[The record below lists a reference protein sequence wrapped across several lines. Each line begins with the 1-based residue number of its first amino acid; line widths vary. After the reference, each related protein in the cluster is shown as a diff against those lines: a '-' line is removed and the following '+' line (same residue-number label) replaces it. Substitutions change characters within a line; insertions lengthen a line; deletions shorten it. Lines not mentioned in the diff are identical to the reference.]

1 MKYKLLRFSLLS
13 MLLMLFGGSVFA
25 ATTWIKTDPSALK
38 SGDVVAI
45 VDLTSGRAMAN
56 TGGTGSAPSATEVS
70 ISSDKESVSS
80 ITDALQWVVTV
91 SSGSYQFGVT
101 GTDNYLYCTN
111 TNNGVRVGTNENNTF
126 QMKKADANS
135 EEDFLF
141 NTATSRYVGVYNNQD
156 FRCYPTVNNNIKN
169 SVTAFYKKTEDAS
182 DTRVATT
189 VTLAGGYATSGA
201 VGSTLD
207 LPTSTVNAGETAI
220 DGATVTWTSSDESVA
235 TISGST
241 ISLLKAGTTTIK
253 AEFTG
258 DETNYLGSNASY
270 SLSVYSAYSSLQ
282 ALQEAVT
289 PTSTPVQITFNNVQ
303 VTAVKG
309 SNAYLA
315 DTDGYGALVFTSG
328 HGLNAGQILNGT
340 IKANFMLYRGATEIT
355 DFDASSLTITEGSL
369 TPTEKAI
376 DAITAANQSTL
387 VTLKNVTYD
396 ATAKTFSDGN
406 NTITYYDNFSASPTL
421 EDGKVYDVTG
431 IIVLFNT
438 TIEICPRAAEDVVE
452 TTTEVTSFRDIKAD
466 LTQLQALATES
477 NVYISVAEDGTI
489 SQTDDAENAAATLK
503 GKWHGTSYGW
513 SDFTASVSVE
523 GTVKITYATHDY
535 GNDITVTNAEGT
547 EVAKLNTVGAK
558 WSSNHDNVVSAY
570 YRVNE
575 PTTLHFSNA
584 KYNPYF
590 AVEAIDPADIP
601 AEVTSYYITFSA
613 GDAEGVAPADIEVE
627 DGNTVK
633 LPKNYTLY
641 KEGSTLTGWTD
652 GSNTYAAGETVTPT
666 GDLTLTPVFT
676 ANTVSLADRTEAVT
690 VNWNLEPQ
698 AGVTAIKLEGK
709 TGFRVA
715 QASVNGNI
723 IDVKMDIDATSGK
736 LNNDGRSSWC
746 QANKGTKFTLPSCKG
761 ATVAMKGYSAF
772 GADGKTATTIDGQ
785 SEYTSSTDLSYEI
798 ASKNETVEVVLGDDC
813 GYLSYIKI
821 VLPVVESEVKER
833 AIIDTDFQ
841 DWTKSSTQSIIS
853 TNFSNEEITFTYVNT
868 SVDPEATNEGKF
880 PTSTDAAYKGYIL
893 ADKKEATVTTSV
905 FKNITKVRYRHGAT
919 GSNRGWG
926 LKIKVGDGEWQIIS
940 DATTGSTAWVE
951 KDINANNV
959 QLQWYNLN
967 TGQNAYMFELE
978 VYANVEISAEQV
990 TLTTTVSPENAGTVS
1005 VYPNSSEYD
1014 KDTEVKL
1021 TATDNF
1027 GYNFKQWTKDGE
1039 VLGTEPVLNYI
1050 IAETGTITAEF
1061 ETAQTYELKLDVEGT
1076 NSYMVAINPEPT
1088 IVDGK
1093 KMYEEGTTVT
1103 LTASSYENLV
1113 TFNNWSDGQTSSEIT
1128 LTMTED
1134 KDITALYSEADII
1147 AGWDFFTSGGNG
1159 RVADFASEENTAA
1172 ALSLVNTESGET
1184 SAWLD
1189 KSTEAAGG
1197 YESMKGAAVNWRQGS
1212 TEGDVG
1218 NWHWQ
1223 TKVNA
1228 EAFSDINI
1236 QFDMLYNFNAYQ
1248 TYNVEYSLD
1257 GENWETVG
1265 SITMTGPKAVASF
1278 NKSLPAD
1285 ANNQPVLYI
1294 RMIADK
1300 NSKIDG
1306 SSSKNDGNALAMFF
1320 ITGSPKLIDDG
1331 QAPVLVSTVP
1341 VDGATG
1347 VSASGKI
1354 VLTFDESVKLAD
1366 GVVAYINNSYI
1377 KSNTQNPTKGIVNG
1391 KTITFEYKDFEYD
1404 TPYNFILAG
1413 KSVADL
1419 TDNYITEAIT
1429 LSFTT
1434 MARPTVEKA
1443 LYDFVVPD
1451 DGTLKAAIDAANNRA
1466 DKSTR
1471 YRIFVKKGEYKMPTG
1486 ANKHYK
1492 HTNNDGSVTY
1502 WEGDLPDPIT
1512 YVKAANISL
1521 IGEDRDAT
1529 IVTQDISNDEDML
1542 FDGQFGKAHKYEEIK
1557 NSAVLQL
1564 EGSAT
1569 GIYFQDITIKSGIND
1584 ALGRNLAVYDKSS
1597 KNIYKNTLLY
1607 GYQDTWNSDNNRGLY
1622 YFEDGQ
1628 VRGRTDYLCGK
1639 GDAYFNG
1646 VELLQVKGGYAA
1658 VPSTPA
1664 NVGWVFNGCTISASG
1679 SDVNGNYTLGRP
1691 WGQGTPVAV
1700 FIDTKMNV
1708 LPSPI
1713 GWNEMSNGWPKRFA
1727 EYNSMTASGSAVDLS
1742 GRKTTFGDGH
1752 PNNPVLTAEE
1762 AAQYRDMNNM
1772 FGDWNPKLQTEQSPV
1787 PTNVKIDGTTLTWD
1801 DSNYVF
1807 CWAICKDGNV
1817 VGFATEPS
1825 YTISGEGTW
1834 TVRAANEMGGLSE
1847 ASAKAS
1853 DASGI
1858 LQIEKANENTRSD
1871 YFNTAG
1877 QRVSNSFKGIVII
1890 NGKKYVK

>member
-1 MKYKLLRFSLLS
+1 MKKNLLRFSLLGILI
-13 MLLMLFGGSVFA
+13 MLCGNVFA
-25 ATTWIKTDPSALK
+25 EFKDFE
-38 SGDVVAI
+38 VI
-45 VDLTSGRAMAN
+45 VNNQTGTVLTSEEQVQ
-56 TGGTGSAPSATEVS
+56 GT
-70 ISSDKESVSS
+70 SVE
-80 ITDALQWVVTV
+80 
-91 SSGSYQFGVT
+91 FGVAVASD
-101 GTDNYLYCTN
+101 GTLS
-111 TNNGVRVGTNENNTF
+111 RVAAG
-126 QMKKADANS
+126 
-135 EEDFLF
+135 
-141 NTATSRYVGVYNNQD
+141 
-156 FRCYPTVNNNIKN
+156 
-169 SVTAFYKKTEDAS
+169 DAS
-182 DTRVATT
+182 
-189 VTLAGGYATSGA
+189 
-201 VGSTLD
+201 
-207 LPTSTVNAGETAI
+207 
-220 DGATVTWTSSDESVA
+220 SVA
-235 TISGST
+235 TISGNYHSDHGLTGMKVVVPVDGNVT
-241 ISLLKAGTTTIK
+241 IIVGQCTYSGSEIKVTNSAGTTVVSKTPVKACWKNDPNNVTELTYAGEATTLTISGMDYCPFIAVK
-253 AEFTG
+253 AL
-258 DETNYLGSNASY
+258 DVVIKKYAVSYLLGSETAQGI
-270 SLSVYSAYSSLQ
+270 L
-282 ALQEAVT
+282 
-289 PTSTPVQITFNNVQ
+289 PTS
-303 VTAVKG
+303 
-309 SNAYLA
+309 S
-315 DTDGYGALVFTSG
+315 
-328 HGLNAGQILNGT
+328 
-340 IKANFMLYRGATEIT
+340 EI
-355 DFDASSLTITEGSL
+355 
-369 TPTEKAI
+369 
-376 DAITAANQSTL
+376 
-387 VTLKNVTYD
+387 
-396 ATAKTFSDGN
+396 
-406 NTITYYDNFSASPTL
+406 
-421 EDGKVYDVTG
+421 
-431 IIVLFNT
+431 
-438 TIEICPRAAEDVVE
+438 
-452 TTTEVTSFRDIKAD
+452 
-466 LTQLQALATES
+466 
-477 NVYISVAEDGTI
+477 
-489 SQTDDAENAAATLK
+489 
-503 GKWHGTSYGW
+503 
-513 SDFTASVSVE
+513 VE
-523 GTVKITYATHDY
+523 GESIT
-535 GNDITVTNAEGT
+535 
-547 EVAKLNTVGAK
+547 
-558 WSSNHDNVVSAY
+558 
-570 YRVNE
+570 
-575 PTTLHFSNA
+575 
-584 KYNPYF
+584 
-590 AVEAIDPADIP
+590 IP
-601 AEVTSYYITFSA
+601 A
-613 GDAEGVAPADIEVE
+613 
-627 DGNTVK
+627 
-633 LPKNYTLY
+633 NYTLY

-652 GSNTYAAGETVTPT
+652 GSKTYAAGETVTPT

-690 VNWNLEPQ
+690 INWNLEPQ
-698 AGVTAIKLEGK
+698 AGVPAINMEGK

-715 QASVNGNI
+715 QATVNGNI
-723 IDVKMDIDATSGK
+723 IDVNLDIDATSGK

-746 QANKGTKFTLPSCKG
+746 QANKGTKFILPSCKG

-785 SEYTSSTDLSYEI
+785 SEYTSSTDLGYEI

-813 GYLSYIKI
+813 GYLSYIQI
-821 VLPVVESEVKER
+821 VLPVVESAGGESYNNKEV
-833 AIIDTDFQ
+833 AIEWPMDEPSKYSKSTVTEEGAFSTVDVALGNVKLEDQNHSANATGTSTVSPGVTFTQMLPSNSGTDYVSWIAKPAAGLTFTP
-841 DWTKSSTQSIIS
+841 TKITAYIVRFGTDAQSSIIIS
-853 TNFSNEEITFTYVNT
+853 AKAGDGGEEKLGTFTAPRNNKTQADDKFGANADYAVNGFVEINLSKEQQTALT
-868 SVDPEATNEGKF
+868 SGEALTIMSTVSASTSKAGGVAMVTVTGYINGTKESVEMYTLTATAAPAEGGSINIYPNAEEYEAGSEVQLTATPEFGYHFVNWTDANGAEV
-880 PTSTDAAYKGYIL
+880 STDAKFKY
-893 ADKKEATVTTSV
+893 TV
-905 FKNITKVRYRHGAT
+905 
-919 GSNRGWG
+919 
-926 LKIKVGDGEWQIIS
+926 
-940 DATTGSTAWVE
+940 
-951 KDINANNV
+951 NAP
-959 QLQWYNLN
+959 
-967 TGQNAYMFELE
+967 
-978 VYANVEISAEQV
+978 AE
-990 TLTTTVSPENAGTVS
+990 
-1005 VYPNSSEYD
+1005 
-1014 KDTEVKL
+1014 L
-1021 TATDNF
+1021 TANF
-1027 GYNFKQWTKDGE
+1027 QKVN
-1039 VLGTEPVLNYI
+1039 
-1050 IAETGTITAEF
+1050 
-1061 ETAQTYELKLDVEGT
+1061 TYELKYTVEGS
-1076 NSYMVAINPEPT
+1076 NNYLVQPSPAPT

-1128 LTMTED
+1128 LAMTED
-1134 KDITALYSEADII
+1134 KDITAVYSESDII

-1228 EAFSDINI
+1228 EAFSDINV

-1257 GENWETVG
+1257 GVNWETVG

-1278 NKSLPAD
+1278 NNSLPAD

-1354 VLTFDESVKLAD
+1354 VLTFDESVKLND

-1377 KSNTQNPTKGIVNG
+1377 KSNTQNPTKGNVNG

-1413 KSVADL
+1413 KSVSDL

-1429 LSFTT
+1429 VSFTT

-1451 DGTLKAAIDAANNRA
+1451 NGTLKEAIDAANNRA

-1529 IVTQDISNDEDML
+1529 IVTQDISNGDDML

-1569 GIYFQDITIKSGIND
+1569 GIYFQDITIKSGIKD

-1607 GYQDTWNSDNNRGLY
+1607 GYQDTWTSDNNQGLY

-1646 VELLQVKGGYAA
+1646 VELLQVAGGYAA

-1664 NVGWVFNGCTISASG
+1664 KVGWVFNGCTISASG
-1679 SDVNGNYTLGRP
+1679 TGVNGNYTLGRP
-1691 WGQGTPVAV
+1691 WGKGTPVAI

-1708 LPSPI
+1708 LPSAI
-1713 GWNEMSNGWPKRFA
+1713 GWNEMSNGWPNRFA
-1727 EYNSMTASGSAVDLS
+1727 EYNSMTDNGSIVDLS

-1752 PNNPVLTAEE
+1752 ANNPVLTAEE

-1772 FGDWNPKLQTEQSPV
+1772 FGDWNPTLQTEQAPV

-1825 YTISGEGTW
+1825 YTISGEGSW

-1847 ASAKAS
+1847 ASAEAS

-1858 LQIEKANENTRSD
+1858 LQVGKTNEKTTNE
-1871 YFNTAG
+1871 YFNIAG
-1877 QRVSNSFKGIVII
+1877 QRVSQATKGIFIV
-1890 NGKKYVK
+1890 NGKKVIK

>member
-1 MKYKLLRFSLLS
+1 MKKNFLRFSLLGILI
-13 MLLMLFGGSVFA
+13 MLCGNVFA
-25 ATTWIKTDPSALK
+25 EFKDFE
-38 SGDVVAI
+38 VI
-45 VDLTSGRAMAN
+45 VNNQTGTVLTSEEQVQ
-56 TGGTGSAPSATEVS
+56 GT
-70 ISSDKESVSS
+70 SVE
-80 ITDALQWVVTV
+80 
-91 SSGSYQFGVT
+91 FGVAVASD
-101 GTDNYLYCTN
+101 GTLS
-111 TNNGVRVGTNENNTF
+111 RVAAG
-126 QMKKADANS
+126 
-135 EEDFLF
+135 
-141 NTATSRYVGVYNNQD
+141 
-156 FRCYPTVNNNIKN
+156 
-169 SVTAFYKKTEDAS
+169 DAS
-182 DTRVATT
+182 
-189 VTLAGGYATSGA
+189 
-201 VGSTLD
+201 
-207 LPTSTVNAGETAI
+207 
-220 DGATVTWTSSDESVA
+220 SVA
-235 TISGST
+235 TISGNYHSDHGLTGMKVVVPVEGNVTIIVGQCTYSGNEIKVTNSAGSLVASKTPAKACWKNDHNNVTELTYAGEATTLT
-241 ISLLKAGTTTIK
+241 ISGMGYCPFIAVKALDVVIK
-253 AEFTG
+253 KYAV
-258 DETNYLGSNASY
+258 SY
-270 SLSVYSAYSSLQ
+270 SLGSETAQGIL
-282 ALQEAVT
+282 
-289 PTSTPVQITFNNVQ
+289 PTS
-303 VTAVKG
+303 
-309 SNAYLA
+309 S
-315 DTDGYGALVFTSG
+315 
-328 HGLNAGQILNGT
+328 
-340 IKANFMLYRGATEIT
+340 EI
-355 DFDASSLTITEGSL
+355 
-369 TPTEKAI
+369 
-376 DAITAANQSTL
+376 
-387 VTLKNVTYD
+387 
-396 ATAKTFSDGN
+396 
-406 NTITYYDNFSASPTL
+406 
-421 EDGKVYDVTG
+421 
-431 IIVLFNT
+431 
-438 TIEICPRAAEDVVE
+438 
-452 TTTEVTSFRDIKAD
+452 
-466 LTQLQALATES
+466 
-477 NVYISVAEDGTI
+477 
-489 SQTDDAENAAATLK
+489 
-503 GKWHGTSYGW
+503 
-513 SDFTASVSVE
+513 VE
-523 GTVKITYATHDY
+523 GESIT
-535 GNDITVTNAEGT
+535 
-547 EVAKLNTVGAK
+547 
-558 WSSNHDNVVSAY
+558 
-570 YRVNE
+570 
-575 PTTLHFSNA
+575 
-584 KYNPYF
+584 
-590 AVEAIDPADIP
+590 IP
-601 AEVTSYYITFSA
+601 A
-613 GDAEGVAPADIEVE
+613 
-627 DGNTVK
+627 
-633 LPKNYTLY
+633 NYTLY

-652 GSNTYAAGETVTPT
+652 GSKTYAAGETVTPT

-690 VNWNLEPQ
+690 INWNLEPQ
-698 AGVTAIKLEGK
+698 AGVPAINMEGK

-715 QASVNGNI
+715 QATVNGNI
-723 IDVKMDIDATSGK
+723 IDVNLDIDATSGK

-746 QANKGTKFTLPSCKG
+746 QANKGTKFILPSCKG

-813 GYLSYIKI
+813 GYLSYIQI
-821 VLPVVESEVKER
+821 VLPVVESAGGESYNNKEV
-833 AIIDTDFQ
+833 AIEWPMDEPSKYSKSTVTEEGAFSTVDVALGNVKLEDQNHSANATGTSTVSPGVTFTQMLPSNSGTDYVSWIAKPAAGLTFTP
-841 DWTKSSTQSIIS
+841 TKITAYIVRFGTDAQSSIIIS
-853 TNFSNEEITFTYVNT
+853 
-868 SVDPEATNEGKF
+868 A
-880 PTSTDAAYKGYIL
+880 
-893 ADKKEATVTTSV
+893 
-905 FKNITKVRYRHGAT
+905 
-919 GSNRGWG
+919 
-926 LKIKVGDGEWQIIS
+926 KVGDGGEEKLG
-940 DATTGSTAWVE
+940 TFTAPRNN
-951 KDINANNV
+951 KTQADDKFGANAD
-959 QLQWYNLN
+959 
-967 TGQNAYMFELE
+967 
-978 VYANVEISAEQV
+978 YAVNGFVEINLSKEQQ
-990 TLTTTVSPENAGTVS
+990 TALTSGEALTIMSTVSASTSKAGGVAMVTVTGYINGTKES
-1005 VYPNSSEYD
+1005 VEMY
-1014 KDTEVKL
+1014 TL
-1021 TATDNF
+1021 TATAAPAEGGSINIYPNADEYEAGSEVQLTATPEF
-1027 GYNFKQWTKDGE
+1027 GYHFVNWTDANGAEVSTDAKFKCTVNAPAELTANFQK
-1039 VLGTEPVLNYI
+1039 VN
-1050 IAETGTITAEF
+1050 
-1061 ETAQTYELKLDVEGT
+1061 TYELKYTVEGS
-1076 NSYMVAINPEPT
+1076 NNYLVQPSPAPT

-1128 LTMTED
+1128 LAMTED
-1134 KDITALYSEADII
+1134 KDITAVYSESDII

-1228 EAFSDINI
+1228 EAFSDINV

-1257 GENWETVG
+1257 GENWKTVG

-1354 VLTFDESVKLAD
+1354 VLTFDESVKLND
-1366 GVVAYINNSYI
+1366 GVVAYINNIYV

-1492 HTNNDGSVTY
+1492 HTNNDGYVY

-1529 IVTQDISNDEDML
+1529 IVTQDISNGDDML

-1569 GIYFQDITIKSGIND
+1569 GIYFQDITIKSGIKD

-1607 GYQDTWNSDNNRGLY
+1607 GYQDTWTSDNNQGLY

-1646 VELLQVKGGYAA
+1646 VELLQVAGGYAA

-1664 NVGWVFNGCTISASG
+1664 KVGWVFNGCTISASG
-1679 SDVNGNYTLGRP
+1679 TGVNGNYTLGRP
-1691 WGQGTPVAV
+1691 WGKGTPVAI

-1708 LPSPI
+1708 LPSAI
-1713 GWNEMSNGWPKRFA
+1713 GWNEMSNGWPNRFA
-1727 EYNSMTASGSAVDLS
+1727 EYNSMTDNGSIVDLS

-1752 PNNPVLTAEE
+1752 ANNPVLTAEE

-1772 FGDWNPKLQTEQSPV
+1772 FGDWNPTLQTEQAPV

-1825 YTISGEGTW
+1825 YTISGEGSW

-1847 ASAKAS
+1847 ASAEAS

-1858 LQIEKANENTRSD
+1858 LQVGKTNEKTTNE
-1871 YFNTAG
+1871 YFNIAG
-1877 QRVSNSFKGIVII
+1877 QRVSQATKGIFIV
-1890 NGKKYVK
+1890 NGKKVIK

>member
-1 MKYKLLRFSLLS
+1 MKYKLLRLSLLS
-13 MLLMLFGGSVFA
+13 MLMMLYGNVFA
-25 ATTWIKTDPSALK
+25 EFRDFEVIVNNQEGTMLTSNELVQGTSVEFGVSVASDGTVSRVA
-38 SGDVVAI
+38 SGD
-45 VDLTSGRAMAN
+45 
-56 TGGTGSAPSATEVS
+56 
-70 ISSDKESVSS
+70 
-80 ITDALQWVVTV
+80 
-91 SSGSYQFGVT
+91 
-101 GTDNYLYCTN
+101 
-111 TNNGVRVGTNENNTF
+111 
-126 QMKKADANS
+126 
-135 EEDFLF
+135 
-141 NTATSRYVGVYNNQD
+141 
-156 FRCYPTVNNNIKN
+156 
-169 SVTAFYKKTEDAS
+169 AS
-182 DTRVATT
+182 
-189 VTLAGGYATSGA
+189 
-201 VGSTLD
+201 
-207 LPTSTVNAGETAI
+207 
-220 DGATVTWTSSDESVA
+220 SVA
-235 TISGST
+235 TISGNYHSDHGLTGMKVVVPVEGNVSILVGQCTYSGNEIKVTNSAGETVVSKTPATVCWKNDHNNVTELTYAGEATTLT
-241 ISLLKAGTTTIK
+241 ISGMGYCPYIAVKALNEVIK
-253 AEFTG
+253 KYAV
-258 DETNYLGSNASY
+258 SY
-270 SLSVYSAYSSLQ
+270 SLGSETAQGTL
-282 ALQEAVT
+282 
-289 PTSTPVQITFNNVQ
+289 PTGGEIVDGESIT
-303 VTAVKG
+303 
-309 SNAYLA
+309 
-315 DTDGYGALVFTSG
+315 
-328 HGLNAGQILNGT
+328 IP
-340 IKANFMLYRGATEIT
+340 ANF
-355 DFDASSLTITEGSL
+355 
-369 TPTEKAI
+369 
-376 DAITAANQSTL
+376 
-387 VTLKNVTYD
+387 
-396 ATAKTFSDGN
+396 
-406 NTITYYDNFSASPTL
+406 
-421 EDGKVYDVTG
+421 
-431 IIVLFNT
+431 
-438 TIEICPRAAEDVVE
+438 
-452 TTTEVTSFRDIKAD
+452 
-466 LTQLQALATES
+466 
-477 NVYISVAEDGTI
+477 
-489 SQTDDAENAAATLK
+489 
-503 GKWHGTSYGW
+503 
-513 SDFTASVSVE
+513 
-523 GTVKITYATHDY
+523 
-535 GNDITVTNAEGT
+535 
-547 EVAKLNTVGAK
+547 
-558 WSSNHDNVVSAY
+558 
-570 YRVNE
+570 
-575 PTTLHFSNA
+575 
-584 KYNPYF
+584 
-590 AVEAIDPADIP
+590 
-601 AEVTSYYITFSA
+601 
-613 GDAEGVAPADIEVE
+613 
-627 DGNTVK
+627 
-633 LPKNYTLY
+633 TLY
-641 KEGSTLTGWTD
+641 KEGYTLTGWTD
-652 GSNTYAAGETVTPT
+652 GSKTYTAGETVTPK
-666 GDLTLTPVFT
+666 GDLALTPVFT
-676 ANTVSLADRTEAVT
+676 ANTVNLADRTAEVT
-690 VNWNLEPQ
+690 LKWDFQRKNGAPTIQWQNVADLVW
-698 AGVTAIKLEGK
+698 
-709 TGFRVA
+709 VA
-715 QASVNGNI
+715 QAEVNGKT
-723 IDVKMDIDATSGK
+723 IDVALPFSTNPGK
-736 LNNDGRSSWC
+736 FNNTGWTDWC
-746 QANKGTKFTLPSCKG
+746 QLNQGTTFQVPSCKG
-761 ATVAMKGYSAF
+761 ATISIEAF
-772 GADGKTATTIDGQ
+772 NALGEGDGKTYLTIDGQ
-785 SEYTSSTDLSYEI
+785 SDYTTGKTVSYTI
-798 ASKNETVEVVLGDDC
+798 ASSAEAVDVVIGNEG
-813 GYLSYIKI
+813 SYYRYIQV
-821 VLPVVESEVKER
+821 VLPVVESAGGESFNNADGLIEWPFESHETINTYTATPES
-833 AIIDTDFQ
+833 AISLASFEILGDLSQ
-841 DWTKSSTQSIIS
+841 SSKV
-853 TNFSNEEITFTYVNT
+853 SNPLGTGTRSADPDNGMKFLTFTGESNMKLHWFVKPAAGVTFTPTQVKMYIQRFGTNKQDGVTISAAAGENGTETPLGTFTARRANWTDAQEETQWGKKLDNLVN
-868 SVDPEATNEGKF
+868 EAVIELTEAQQQAFASGEGFHLYAVTGLGNEKAGGFADIRIYGKF
-880 PTSTDAAYKGYIL
+880 DGTA
-893 ADKKEATVTTSV
+893 EA
-905 FKNITKVRYRHGAT
+905 
-919 GSNRGWG
+919 
-926 LKIKVGDGEWQIIS
+926 
-940 DATTGSTAWVE
+940 VE
-951 KDINANNV
+951 MCA
-959 QLQWYNLN
+959 
-967 TGQNAYMFELE
+967 
-978 VYANVEISAEQV
+978 
-990 TLTTTVSPENAGTVS
+990 
-1005 VYPNSSEYD
+1005 
-1014 KDTEVKL
+1014 L
-1021 TATDNF
+1021 TATATEGGNVTKYPNADEYEKGSEVQLTATPEF
-1027 GYNFKQWTKDGE
+1027 GYHFVNWTDANGAEVSTEAKFKYAVDAAAELTANFQK
-1039 VLGTEPVLNYI
+1039 VN
-1050 IAETGTITAEF
+1050 
-1061 ETAQTYELKLDVEGT
+1061 TYELKYTVEGS
-1076 NSYMVAINPEPT
+1076 NDYMVQPSPAPT
-1088 IVDGK
+1088 MVDGK

-1103 LTASSYENLV
+1103 LTASSYEGLV
-1113 TFNNWSDGQTSSEIT
+1113 TFNNWSDGQTGSEIT

-1134 KDITALYSEADII
+1134 KDITAVYSESDII
-1147 AGWDFFTSGGNG
+1147 AGWDFFISGGNG

-1184 SAWLD
+1184 SGWLD

-1228 EAFSDINI
+1228 EAYSDINV

-1257 GENWETVG
+1257 GENWKSVG
-1265 SITMTGPKAVASF
+1265 SITMTGSKSVASF
-1278 NKSLPAD
+1278 NQPLPAA
-1285 ANNQPVLYI
+1285 ANNQPTLYI

-1320 ITGSPKLIDDG
+1320 ITGTPKLIDDG
-1331 QAPVLVSTVP
+1331 KAPVLVSTIP
-1341 VDGATG
+1341 VEGATD

-1354 VLTFDESVKLAD
+1354 LLTFDERVKLAD

-1471 YRIFVKKGEYKMPTG
+1471 YRIFVKKGEYIMPTG

-1557 NSAVLQL
+1557 NSAVLQI

-1607 GYQDTWNSDNNRGLY
+1607 GYQDTWTSDNNRGLY

-1727 EYNSMTASGSAVDLS
+1727 EYNSMTASGSIVDLS

-1752 PNNPVLTAEE
+1752 ANKPVLTAEE
-1762 AAQYRDMNNM
+1762 AAQYRDMNIM
-1772 FGDWNPKLQTEQSPV
+1772 FGDWNPKLQTEQAPV

-1801 DSNYVF
+1801 NSNYVF

-1817 VGFATEPS
+1817 VGFTTEPS

-1847 ASAKAS
+1847 ASAEAS

-1858 LQIEKANENTRSD
+1858 LLIEKANENTRSD
-1871 YFNTAG
+1871 YFNIAG
-1877 QRVSNSFKGIVII
+1877 QRVNNSFKGIVIT

>member
-1 MKYKLLRFSLLS
+1 MRKDLLRFSLLS
-13 MLLMLFGGSVFA
+13 MLMMLCGNVFA
-25 ATTWIKTDPSALK
+25 EFKDFE
-38 SGDVVAI
+38 VI
-45 VDLTSGRAMAN
+45 VNNQEGTMLTSN
-56 TGGTGSAPSATEVS
+56 ELVQGTGVEFGVS
-70 ISSDKESVSS
+70 VASDG
-80 ITDALQWVVTV
+80 TV
-91 SSGSYQFGVT
+91 S
-101 GTDNYLYCTN
+101 
-111 TNNGVRVGTNENNTF
+111 
-126 QMKKADANS
+126 
-135 EEDFLF
+135 
-141 NTATSRYVGVYNNQD
+141 
-156 FRCYPTVNNNIKN
+156 
-169 SVTAFYKKTEDAS
+169 
-182 DTRVATT
+182 RVA
-189 VTLAGGYATSGA
+189 AGDDS
-201 VGSTLD
+201 
-207 LPTSTVNAGETAI
+207 
-220 DGATVTWTSSDESVA
+220 SVA
-235 TISGST
+235 TISGNYHSDHGLTGMKVVVPVEGNVSILVGQCTFSESEIKVTNSAGETVASKTPAKACWKNDHNNVTELTYAGEATTLT
-241 ISLLKAGTTTIK
+241 ISGMGYCPFIAVKALNEVIK
-253 AEFTG
+253 KYAV
-258 DETNYLGSNASY
+258 SY
-270 SLSVYSAYSSLQ
+270 SLGSETAQGIL
-282 ALQEAVT
+282 
-289 PTSTPVQITFNNVQ
+289 PTGGEIVDGESIT
-303 VTAVKG
+303 
-309 SNAYLA
+309 
-315 DTDGYGALVFTSG
+315 
-328 HGLNAGQILNGT
+328 IP
-340 IKANFMLYRGATEIT
+340 ANF
-355 DFDASSLTITEGSL
+355 
-369 TPTEKAI
+369 
-376 DAITAANQSTL
+376 
-387 VTLKNVTYD
+387 
-396 ATAKTFSDGN
+396 
-406 NTITYYDNFSASPTL
+406 
-421 EDGKVYDVTG
+421 
-431 IIVLFNT
+431 
-438 TIEICPRAAEDVVE
+438 
-452 TTTEVTSFRDIKAD
+452 
-466 LTQLQALATES
+466 
-477 NVYISVAEDGTI
+477 
-489 SQTDDAENAAATLK
+489 
-503 GKWHGTSYGW
+503 
-513 SDFTASVSVE
+513 
-523 GTVKITYATHDY
+523 
-535 GNDITVTNAEGT
+535 
-547 EVAKLNTVGAK
+547 
-558 WSSNHDNVVSAY
+558 
-570 YRVNE
+570 
-575 PTTLHFSNA
+575 
-584 KYNPYF
+584 
-590 AVEAIDPADIP
+590 
-601 AEVTSYYITFSA
+601 
-613 GDAEGVAPADIEVE
+613 
-627 DGNTVK
+627 
-633 LPKNYTLY
+633 TLY
-641 KEGSTLTGWTD
+641 KEGYTLTGWTD
-652 GSNTYAAGETVTPT
+652 GSKNYAAGETVTPK
-666 GDLTLTPVFT
+666 GDLALTPVFT
-676 ANTVSLADRTEAVT
+676 ANTVNLADRTAEVT
-690 VNWNLEPQ
+690 LKWDFQRKNGAPTIQWQNVADLVW
-698 AGVTAIKLEGK
+698 
-709 TGFRVA
+709 VA
-715 QASVNGNI
+715 QAEVNGKT
-723 IDVKMDIDATSGK
+723 IDVALPFSTNPGK
-736 LNNDGRSSWC
+736 FNNTNWNDWC
-746 QANKGTKFTLPSCKG
+746 QLNQGTTFQVPSCKG
-761 ATVAMKGYSAF
+761 ATISIEAYNALGE
-772 GADGKTATTIDGQ
+772 GDGKTYLTIDGQ
-785 SEYTSSTDLSYEI
+785 SDYTTGKTVSYTI
-798 ASKNETVEVVLGDDC
+798 ASSADAVDVVIGNEG
-813 GYLSYIKI
+813 SYYRYIQV
-821 VLPVVESEVKER
+821 VLPVVESAGGESFNNADGLIEWPFESHETINAYTATPES
-833 AIIDTDFQ
+833 AISLASFEILGDLSQ
-841 DWTKSSTQSIIS
+841 SSKV
-853 TNFSNEEITFTYVNT
+853 SNPLGTGTRSADPDNGMKFLTFTGESNMKLHWFVKPAAGVTFTPTQVKMYIQRFGTNKQDGVTISAAADEDGTETPLGTFTARRANWTDAQEESQWGKKLDNLVN
-868 SVDPEATNEGKF
+868 EAVINLTEAQQQAFASGEGFHLYAVTGLGNEKAGGFADIRIYGKF
-880 PTSTDAAYKGYIL
+880 DGTA
-893 ADKKEATVTTSV
+893 EA
-905 FKNITKVRYRHGAT
+905 
-919 GSNRGWG
+919 
-926 LKIKVGDGEWQIIS
+926 
-940 DATTGSTAWVE
+940 VE
-951 KDINANNV
+951 MCA
-959 QLQWYNLN
+959 
-967 TGQNAYMFELE
+967 
-978 VYANVEISAEQV
+978 
-990 TLTTTVSPENAGTVS
+990 
-1005 VYPNSSEYD
+1005 
-1014 KDTEVKL
+1014 L
-1021 TATDNF
+1021 TATATEGGNVTKYPNADEYEKGSEVQLTATPEF
-1027 GYNFKQWTKDGE
+1027 GYHFVNWTDANGAEVSTEAKFKYAVDAAAELTANFQK
-1039 VLGTEPVLNYI
+1039 VN
-1050 IAETGTITAEF
+1050 
-1061 ETAQTYELKLDVEGT
+1061 TYELKYTVEGS
-1076 NSYMVAINPEPT
+1076 NDYMVQPSPAPT
-1088 IVDGK
+1088 MVDGK

-1103 LTASSYENLV
+1103 LTASSYEGLV
-1113 TFNNWSDGQTSSEIT
+1113 TFNNWSDGQTGSEIT

-1134 KDITALYSEADII
+1134 KDITAVYSESDII
-1147 AGWDFFTSGGNG
+1147 AGWDFFISGGNG

-1172 ALSLVNTESGET
+1172 ALSLVNTESGEA
-1184 SAWLD
+1184 SGWLD

-1228 EAFSDINI
+1228 EAYSDINV

-1257 GENWETVG
+1257 GENWKSVG
-1265 SITMTGPKAVASF
+1265 SITMTGSKAVASF
-1278 NKSLPAD
+1278 NEPLPAD
-1285 ANNQPVLYI
+1285 TNNQPELYI

-1320 ITGSPKLIDDG
+1320 ITGTPKLIDDG
-1331 QAPVLVSTVP
+1331 KAPVLVSTIP
-1341 VDGATG
+1341 VEGATD

-1354 VLTFDESVKLAD
+1354 LLTFDERVKLAD

-1529 IVTQDISNDEDML
+1529 IVTQDISNGNDML
-1542 FDGQFGKAHKYEEIK
+1542 FDGQFGPAHKYEEIK

-1564 EGSAT
+1564 ESSAT

-1607 GYQDTWNSDNNRGLY
+1607 GYQDTWTSDNNRGLY

-1727 EYNSMTASGSAVDLS
+1727 EYNSMTASGSIVDLS

-1752 PNNPVLTAEE
+1752 ANNPVLTAKE

-1772 FGDWNPKLQTEQSPV
+1772 FGDWNPKLQTEQAPV
-1787 PTNVKIDGTTLTWD
+1787 PTNVKVDGTTLTWD

-1847 ASAKAS
+1847 ASEKAS

-1871 YFNTAG
+1871 YFNIAG
-1877 QRVSNSFKGIVII
+1877 QRVNKSFKGIVII
-1890 NGKKYVK
+1890 NGKKIQLK

>member
-1 MKYKLLRFSLLS
+1 MRKDLLRFSLLS
-13 MLLMLFGGSVFA
+13 MLMMLCGNVFA
-25 ATTWIKTDPSALK
+25 EFKDFE
-38 SGDVVAI
+38 VI
-45 VDLTSGRAMAN
+45 VNNQEGTMLTSN
-56 TGGTGSAPSATEVS
+56 ELVQGTSVEFGVS
-70 ISSDKESVSS
+70 VASDG
-80 ITDALQWVVTV
+80 TV
-91 SSGSYQFGVT
+91 S
-101 GTDNYLYCTN
+101 
-111 TNNGVRVGTNENNTF
+111 
-126 QMKKADANS
+126 
-135 EEDFLF
+135 
-141 NTATSRYVGVYNNQD
+141 
-156 FRCYPTVNNNIKN
+156 
-169 SVTAFYKKTEDAS
+169 
-182 DTRVATT
+182 RVA
-189 VTLAGGYATSGA
+189 AGDDS
-201 VGSTLD
+201 
-207 LPTSTVNAGETAI
+207 
-220 DGATVTWTSSDESVA
+220 SVA
-235 TISGST
+235 TISGNYHSDHGLTGMKVVVPVEGNVSILVGQCTFSESEIKVTNSAGETVASKTPAKACWKNDHNNVTELTYAGEATTLT
-241 ISLLKAGTTTIK
+241 ISGMGYCPFIAVKALNEVIK
-253 AEFTG
+253 KYAV
-258 DETNYLGSNASY
+258 SY
-270 SLSVYSAYSSLQ
+270 SLGSETAQGIL
-282 ALQEAVT
+282 
-289 PTSTPVQITFNNVQ
+289 PTGGEIVDGESIT
-303 VTAVKG
+303 
-309 SNAYLA
+309 
-315 DTDGYGALVFTSG
+315 
-328 HGLNAGQILNGT
+328 IP
-340 IKANFMLYRGATEIT
+340 ANF
-355 DFDASSLTITEGSL
+355 
-369 TPTEKAI
+369 
-376 DAITAANQSTL
+376 
-387 VTLKNVTYD
+387 
-396 ATAKTFSDGN
+396 
-406 NTITYYDNFSASPTL
+406 
-421 EDGKVYDVTG
+421 
-431 IIVLFNT
+431 
-438 TIEICPRAAEDVVE
+438 
-452 TTTEVTSFRDIKAD
+452 
-466 LTQLQALATES
+466 
-477 NVYISVAEDGTI
+477 
-489 SQTDDAENAAATLK
+489 
-503 GKWHGTSYGW
+503 
-513 SDFTASVSVE
+513 
-523 GTVKITYATHDY
+523 
-535 GNDITVTNAEGT
+535 
-547 EVAKLNTVGAK
+547 
-558 WSSNHDNVVSAY
+558 
-570 YRVNE
+570 
-575 PTTLHFSNA
+575 
-584 KYNPYF
+584 
-590 AVEAIDPADIP
+590 
-601 AEVTSYYITFSA
+601 
-613 GDAEGVAPADIEVE
+613 
-627 DGNTVK
+627 
-633 LPKNYTLY
+633 TLY
-641 KEGSTLTGWTD
+641 KEGYTLTGWTD
-652 GSNTYAAGETVTPT
+652 GSKNYAAGETVTPK
-666 GDLTLTPVFT
+666 GDLALTPVFT
-676 ANTVSLADRTEAVT
+676 ANTVNLADRTAEVT
-690 VNWNLEPQ
+690 LKWDFQRKNGAPTIQWQNVADLVW
-698 AGVTAIKLEGK
+698 
-709 TGFRVA
+709 VA
-715 QASVNGNI
+715 QAEVNGKT
-723 IDVKMDIDATSGK
+723 IDVALPFSTNPGK
-736 LNNDGRSSWC
+736 FNNTNWNDWC
-746 QANKGTKFTLPSCKG
+746 QLNQGTTFQVPSCKG
-761 ATVAMKGYSAF
+761 ATISIEAYNALGE
-772 GADGKTATTIDGQ
+772 GDGKTYLTIDGQ
-785 SEYTSSTDLSYEI
+785 SDYTTGKTVSYTI
-798 ASKNETVEVVLGDDC
+798 ASSADAVDVVIGNEG
-813 GYLSYIKI
+813 SYYRYIQV
-821 VLPVVESEVKER
+821 VLPVVESAGGESFNNADGLIEWPFESHETINAYTATPES
-833 AIIDTDFQ
+833 AISLASFEILGDLSQ
-841 DWTKSSTQSIIS
+841 SSKV
-853 TNFSNEEITFTYVNT
+853 SNPLGTGTRSADPDNGMKFLTFTGESNMKLHWFVKPAAGVTFTPTQVKMYIQRFGTNKQDGVTISAAADEDGTETPLGTFTARRANWTDAQEESQWGKKLDNLVN
-868 SVDPEATNEGKF
+868 EAVINLTEAQQQAFASGEGFHLYAVTGLGNEKAGGFADIRIYGKF
-880 PTSTDAAYKGYIL
+880 DGTA
-893 ADKKEATVTTSV
+893 EA
-905 FKNITKVRYRHGAT
+905 
-919 GSNRGWG
+919 
-926 LKIKVGDGEWQIIS
+926 
-940 DATTGSTAWVE
+940 VE
-951 KDINANNV
+951 MCA
-959 QLQWYNLN
+959 
-967 TGQNAYMFELE
+967 
-978 VYANVEISAEQV
+978 
-990 TLTTTVSPENAGTVS
+990 
-1005 VYPNSSEYD
+1005 
-1014 KDTEVKL
+1014 L
-1021 TATDNF
+1021 TATATEGGNVTKYPNADEYEKGSEVQLTATPEF
-1027 GYNFKQWTKDGE
+1027 GYHFVNWTDANGAEVSTEAKFKYAVDAAAELTANFQK
-1039 VLGTEPVLNYI
+1039 VN
-1050 IAETGTITAEF
+1050 
-1061 ETAQTYELKLDVEGT
+1061 TYELKYTVEGS
-1076 NSYMVAINPEPT
+1076 NDYMVQPSPAPT
-1088 IVDGK
+1088 MVDGK

-1103 LTASSYENLV
+1103 LTASSYEGLV
-1113 TFNNWSDGQTSSEIT
+1113 TFNNWSDGQTGSEIT

-1134 KDITALYSEADII
+1134 KDITAVYSESDII
-1147 AGWDFFTSGGNG
+1147 AGWDFFISGGNG

-1172 ALSLVNTESGET
+1172 ALSLVNTESGEA
-1184 SAWLD
+1184 SGWLD

-1228 EAFSDINI
+1228 EAYSDINV

-1257 GENWETVG
+1257 GENWKSVG
-1265 SITMTGPKAVASF
+1265 SITMTGSKAVASF
-1278 NKSLPAD
+1278 NEPLPAD
-1285 ANNQPVLYI
+1285 TNNQPELYI

-1320 ITGSPKLIDDG
+1320 ITGTPKLIDDG
-1331 QAPVLVSTVP
+1331 KAPVLVSTIP
-1341 VDGATG
+1341 VEGATD

-1354 VLTFDESVKLAD
+1354 LLTFDERVKLAD

-1529 IVTQDISNDEDML
+1529 IVTQDISNGNDML
-1542 FDGQFGKAHKYEEIK
+1542 FDGQFGPAHKYEEIK

-1564 EGSAT
+1564 ESSAT

-1607 GYQDTWNSDNNRGLY
+1607 GYQDTWTSDNNRGLY

-1727 EYNSMTASGSAVDLS
+1727 EYNSMTASGSIVDLS

-1752 PNNPVLTAEE
+1752 ANNPVLTAKE

-1772 FGDWNPKLQTEQSPV
+1772 FGDWNPKLQTEQAPV
-1787 PTNVKIDGTTLTWD
+1787 PTNVKVDGTTLTWD

-1847 ASAKAS
+1847 ASEKAS

-1871 YFNTAG
+1871 YFNIAG
-1877 QRVSNSFKGIVII
+1877 QRVNKSFKGIVII
-1890 NGKKYVK
+1890 NGKKIQLK

>member
-1 MKYKLLRFSLLS
+1 MKKNFLRFSLLGILI
-13 MLLMLFGGSVFA
+13 MLCGNVFA
-25 ATTWIKTDPSALK
+25 EFKDFE
-38 SGDVVAI
+38 VI
-45 VDLTSGRAMAN
+45 VNNQTGTVLTSEEQVQ
-56 TGGTGSAPSATEVS
+56 GT
-70 ISSDKESVSS
+70 SVE
-80 ITDALQWVVTV
+80 
-91 SSGSYQFGVT
+91 FGVAVASD
-101 GTDNYLYCTN
+101 GTLS
-111 TNNGVRVGTNENNTF
+111 RVAAG
-126 QMKKADANS
+126 
-135 EEDFLF
+135 
-141 NTATSRYVGVYNNQD
+141 
-156 FRCYPTVNNNIKN
+156 
-169 SVTAFYKKTEDAS
+169 DAS
-182 DTRVATT
+182 
-189 VTLAGGYATSGA
+189 
-201 VGSTLD
+201 
-207 LPTSTVNAGETAI
+207 
-220 DGATVTWTSSDESVA
+220 SVA
-235 TISGST
+235 TISGNYHSDHGLTGMKVVVPVEGNVTILVGQCTYSGNEIKVTNSAGSLVASKTPAKACWKNDHNNVTELTYAGEATTLT
-241 ISLLKAGTTTIK
+241 ISGMGYCPFIAVKALDVVIK
-253 AEFTG
+253 KYAV
-258 DETNYLGSNASY
+258 SY
-270 SLSVYSAYSSLQ
+270 SLGSETAQGIL
-282 ALQEAVT
+282 
-289 PTSTPVQITFNNVQ
+289 PTS
-303 VTAVKG
+303 
-309 SNAYLA
+309 S
-315 DTDGYGALVFTSG
+315 
-328 HGLNAGQILNGT
+328 
-340 IKANFMLYRGATEIT
+340 EI
-355 DFDASSLTITEGSL
+355 
-369 TPTEKAI
+369 
-376 DAITAANQSTL
+376 
-387 VTLKNVTYD
+387 
-396 ATAKTFSDGN
+396 
-406 NTITYYDNFSASPTL
+406 
-421 EDGKVYDVTG
+421 
-431 IIVLFNT
+431 
-438 TIEICPRAAEDVVE
+438 
-452 TTTEVTSFRDIKAD
+452 
-466 LTQLQALATES
+466 
-477 NVYISVAEDGTI
+477 
-489 SQTDDAENAAATLK
+489 
-503 GKWHGTSYGW
+503 
-513 SDFTASVSVE
+513 VE
-523 GTVKITYATHDY
+523 GESIT
-535 GNDITVTNAEGT
+535 
-547 EVAKLNTVGAK
+547 
-558 WSSNHDNVVSAY
+558 
-570 YRVNE
+570 
-575 PTTLHFSNA
+575 
-584 KYNPYF
+584 
-590 AVEAIDPADIP
+590 IP
-601 AEVTSYYITFSA
+601 A
-613 GDAEGVAPADIEVE
+613 
-627 DGNTVK
+627 
-633 LPKNYTLY
+633 NYTLY

-652 GSNTYAAGETVTPT
+652 GSKTYAVGETVTPT

-723 IDVKMDIDATSGK
+723 IDVKLDIDATSGK

-746 QANKGTKFTLPSCKG
+746 QANKGTKFILPSCKG

-813 GYLSYIKI
+813 GYLSYIQI
-821 VLPVVESEVKER
+821 VLPVVESAGGESYNNKEV
-833 AIIDTDFQ
+833 AIEWPMDEPSKYSKSTVTEEGAFSTVDVALGNVKLEDQNHSANATGTSTVSPGVTFTQMLPSNSGTDYVSWIAKPAAGLTFTP
-841 DWTKSSTQSIIS
+841 TKITAYIVRFGTDAQSSIIIS
-853 TNFSNEEITFTYVNT
+853 
-868 SVDPEATNEGKF
+868 A
-880 PTSTDAAYKGYIL
+880 
-893 ADKKEATVTTSV
+893 
-905 FKNITKVRYRHGAT
+905 
-919 GSNRGWG
+919 
-926 LKIKVGDGEWQIIS
+926 KVGDGGEEKLG
-940 DATTGSTAWVE
+940 TFTAPRNN
-951 KDINANNV
+951 KTQADDKFGANAD
-959 QLQWYNLN
+959 
-967 TGQNAYMFELE
+967 
-978 VYANVEISAEQV
+978 YAVNGFVEINLSKEQQ
-990 TLTTTVSPENAGTVS
+990 TALTSGEALTIMSTVSASTSKAGGVAMVTVTGYINGTKES
-1005 VYPNSSEYD
+1005 VEMY
-1014 KDTEVKL
+1014 TL
-1021 TATDNF
+1021 TATAAPAEGGSINIYPNADEYEAGSEVQLTATPEF
-1027 GYNFKQWTKDGE
+1027 GYHFVNWTDANGAEVSTDAKFKYTVNAPAELTANFQK
-1039 VLGTEPVLNYI
+1039 VN
-1050 IAETGTITAEF
+1050 
-1061 ETAQTYELKLDVEGT
+1061 TYELKYTVEGS
-1076 NSYMVAINPEPT
+1076 NNYLVQPSPAPT

-1113 TFNNWSDGQTSSEIT
+1113 TFNNWSNGQTSSEIT
-1128 LTMTED
+1128 LAMTED
-1134 KDITALYSEADII
+1134 KDITAVYSESDII

-1228 EAFSDINI
+1228 EAFSDINV

-1257 GENWETVG
+1257 GVNWETVG

-1278 NKSLPAD
+1278 NNSLPAD

-1354 VLTFDESVKLAD
+1354 VLTFNESVKLND
-1366 GVVAYINNSYI
+1366 GVVAYINNIYV

-1492 HTNNDGSVTY
+1492 HTNNDGYVY

-1529 IVTQDISNDEDML
+1529 IVTQDISNGDDML

-1569 GIYFQDITIKSGIND
+1569 GIYFQDITIKSGIKD

-1607 GYQDTWNSDNNRGLY
+1607 GYQDTWTSDNNQGLY

-1646 VELLQVKGGYAA
+1646 VELLQVAGGYAA

-1664 NVGWVFNGCTISASG
+1664 KVGWVFNGCTISASG
-1679 SDVNGNYTLGRP
+1679 TGVNGNYTLGRP
-1691 WGQGTPVAV
+1691 WGKGTPVAI

-1708 LPSPI
+1708 LPSAI
-1713 GWNEMSNGWPKRFA
+1713 GWNEMSNGWPNRFA
-1727 EYNSMTASGSAVDLS
+1727 EYNSMTDNGSIVDLS

-1752 PNNPVLTAEE
+1752 ANNPVLTAEE

-1772 FGDWNPKLQTEQSPV
+1772 FGDWNPTLQTEQAPV

-1825 YTISGEGTW
+1825 YTISGEGSW

-1847 ASAKAS
+1847 ASAEAS

-1858 LQIEKANENTRSD
+1858 LQVGKTNEKTTNE
-1871 YFNTAG
+1871 YFNIAG
-1877 QRVSNSFKGIVII
+1877 QRVSQATKGIFIV
-1890 NGKKYVK
+1890 NGKKVVK

>member
-1 MKYKLLRFSLLS
+1 MKYKLLRLSLLS
-13 MLLMLFGGSVFA
+13 MLMMLCGNVFA
-25 ATTWIKTDPSALK
+25 EFKDFE
-38 SGDVVAI
+38 VI
-45 VDLTSGRAMAN
+45 VNNQEGTMLTSN
-56 TGGTGSAPSATEVS
+56 ELVQGTSVEFGVAVA
-70 ISSDKESVSS
+70 SDG
-80 ITDALQWVVTV
+80 TV
-91 SSGSYQFGVT
+91 S
-101 GTDNYLYCTN
+101 
-111 TNNGVRVGTNENNTF
+111 
-126 QMKKADANS
+126 
-135 EEDFLF
+135 
-141 NTATSRYVGVYNNQD
+141 
-156 FRCYPTVNNNIKN
+156 
-169 SVTAFYKKTEDAS
+169 
-182 DTRVATT
+182 RVA
-189 VTLAGGYATSGA
+189 AGDAT
-201 VGSTLD
+201 
-207 LPTSTVNAGETAI
+207 
-220 DGATVTWTSSDESVA
+220 SVA
-235 TISGST
+235 TISGNYHSDHGLTGMKVVVPVDGNVT
-241 ISLLKAGTTTIK
+241 IIVGQCTYSGSEIKVTNSAGTTVVSK
-253 AEFTG
+253 
-258 DETNYLGSNASY
+258 
-270 SLSVYSAYSSLQ
+270 
-282 ALQEAVT
+282 T
-289 PTSTPVQITFNNVQ
+289 PTTACWKNDHNNV
-303 VTAVKG
+303 
-309 SNAYLA
+309 
-315 DTDGYGALVFTSG
+315 
-328 HGLNAGQILNGT
+328 
-340 IKANFMLYRGATEIT
+340 TE
-355 DFDASSLTITEGSL
+355 L
-369 TPTEKAI
+369 
-376 DAITAANQSTL
+376 
-387 VTLKNVTYD
+387 
-396 ATAKTFSDGN
+396 
-406 NTITYYDNFSASPTL
+406 
-421 EDGKVYDVTG
+421 
-431 IIVLFNT
+431 
-438 TIEICPRAAEDVVE
+438 
-452 TTTEVTSFRDIKAD
+452 
-466 LTQLQALATES
+466 
-477 NVYISVAEDGTI
+477 
-489 SQTDDAENAAATLK
+489 
-503 GKWHGTSYGW
+503 
-513 SDFTASVSVE
+513 
-523 GTVKITYATHDY
+523 TYA
-535 GNDITVTNAEGT
+535 G
-547 EVAKLNTVGAK
+547 
-558 WSSNHDNVVSAY
+558 
-570 YRVNE
+570 E
-575 PTTLHFSNA
+575 PTTLTISGMS
-584 KYNPYF
+584 YCPYI
-590 AVEAIDPADIP
+590 AVKALDVVINKHAVSYSLGSETAQGILPTGSEIVDGESITIP
-601 AEVTSYYITFSA
+601 A
-613 GDAEGVAPADIEVE
+613 
-627 DGNTVK
+627 
-633 LPKNYTLY
+633 NYTLF

-652 GSNTYAAGETVTPT
+652 GSKTYAAGETVTPT

-698 AGVTAIKLEGK
+698 ADVPAIKLEGK

-893 ADKKEATVTTSV
+893 ADKKEATVTTSL
-905 FKNITKVRYRHGAT
+905 FKNITKIRYRHGAT

-1050 IAETGTITAEF
+1050 IAETSTITAEF
-1061 ETAQTYELKLDVEGT
+1061 EKTQTYELKLDVEGT

-1103 LTASSYENLV
+1103 LTASSYEGLV

-1134 KDITALYSEADII
+1134 KDITAVYSESDII

-1228 EAFSDINI
+1228 EAFSDINV

-1257 GENWETVG
+1257 GESWESVG

-1354 VLTFDESVKLAD
+1354 VLTFDERVKLND

-1451 DGTLKAAIDAANNRA
+1451 DGTLKAAIDAANSRD
-1466 DKSTR
+1466 DKSAR
-1471 YRIFVKKGEYKMPTG
+1471 YRIFVKKGEHKLPTG

-1492 HTNNDGSVTY
+1492 HTNNDGYVY

-1512 YVKAANISL
+1512 YVTAANISL

-1529 IVTQDISNDEDML
+1529 IVTQDISNDDDML
-1542 FDGQFGKAHKYEEIK
+1542 FQGQYGPAHKYEEIK

-1569 GIYFQDITIKSGIND
+1569 GMYFQDITIKSGIND

-1607 GYQDTWNSDNNRGLY
+1607 GYQDTWTSDNNQGLY

-1646 VELLQVKGGYAA
+1646 VELLQVAGGYAA

-1664 NVGWVFNGCTISASG
+1664 NVGWVFNGCTISESG
-1679 SDVNGNYTLGRP
+1679 SGVNSNYTLGRP

-1713 GWNEMSNGWPKRFA
+1713 GWNEMSKGWPKRFA
-1727 EYNSMTASGSAVDLS
+1727 EYNSMTASGSIVDLS
-1742 GRKTTFGDGH
+1742 ERKKTFGDGH
-1752 PNNPVLTAEE
+1752 TNDPVLTEEE

-1772 FGDWNPKLQTEQSPV
+1772 FGDWNPKLQTEQAPV

-1801 DSNYVF
+1801 NSNYVF
-1807 CWAICKDGNV
+1807 CWAVCKDGNV

-1847 ASAKAS
+1847 ASAEAS

-1858 LQIEKANENTRSD
+1858 LLIEKANDKTISELYNI
-1871 YFNTAG
+1871 AG
-1877 QRVSNSFKGIVII
+1877 QRVKKATKGIYII
-1890 NGKKYVK
+1890 NGKKIQVR

>member
-1 MKYKLLRFSLLS
+1 MKKNFLRFSLLGILI
-13 MLLMLFGGSVFA
+13 MLCGNVFA
-25 ATTWIKTDPSALK
+25 EFKDFE
-38 SGDVVAI
+38 VI
-45 VDLTSGRAMAN
+45 VNNQTGTVLTSEEQVQ
-56 TGGTGSAPSATEVS
+56 GT
-70 ISSDKESVSS
+70 SVE
-80 ITDALQWVVTV
+80 
-91 SSGSYQFGVT
+91 FGVAVASD
-101 GTDNYLYCTN
+101 GTLS
-111 TNNGVRVGTNENNTF
+111 RVAAG
-126 QMKKADANS
+126 
-135 EEDFLF
+135 
-141 NTATSRYVGVYNNQD
+141 
-156 FRCYPTVNNNIKN
+156 
-169 SVTAFYKKTEDAS
+169 DAS
-182 DTRVATT
+182 
-189 VTLAGGYATSGA
+189 
-201 VGSTLD
+201 
-207 LPTSTVNAGETAI
+207 
-220 DGATVTWTSSDESVA
+220 SVA
-235 TISGST
+235 TISGNYHSDHGLTGMKVVVPVEGNVTIIVGQCTYSGNEIKVTNSAGSLVASKTPAKACWKNDHNNVTELTYAGEATTLT
-241 ISLLKAGTTTIK
+241 ISGMGYCPFIAVKALDVVIK
-253 AEFTG
+253 KYAV
-258 DETNYLGSNASY
+258 NYSLGSETAQGI
-270 SLSVYSAYSSLQ
+270 L
-282 ALQEAVT
+282 
-289 PTSTPVQITFNNVQ
+289 PTS
-303 VTAVKG
+303 
-309 SNAYLA
+309 S
-315 DTDGYGALVFTSG
+315 
-328 HGLNAGQILNGT
+328 
-340 IKANFMLYRGATEIT
+340 EI
-355 DFDASSLTITEGSL
+355 
-369 TPTEKAI
+369 
-376 DAITAANQSTL
+376 
-387 VTLKNVTYD
+387 
-396 ATAKTFSDGN
+396 
-406 NTITYYDNFSASPTL
+406 
-421 EDGKVYDVTG
+421 
-431 IIVLFNT
+431 
-438 TIEICPRAAEDVVE
+438 
-452 TTTEVTSFRDIKAD
+452 
-466 LTQLQALATES
+466 
-477 NVYISVAEDGTI
+477 
-489 SQTDDAENAAATLK
+489 
-503 GKWHGTSYGW
+503 
-513 SDFTASVSVE
+513 VE
-523 GTVKITYATHDY
+523 GESIT
-535 GNDITVTNAEGT
+535 
-547 EVAKLNTVGAK
+547 
-558 WSSNHDNVVSAY
+558 
-570 YRVNE
+570 
-575 PTTLHFSNA
+575 
-584 KYNPYF
+584 
-590 AVEAIDPADIP
+590 IP
-601 AEVTSYYITFSA
+601 A
-613 GDAEGVAPADIEVE
+613 
-627 DGNTVK
+627 
-633 LPKNYTLY
+633 NYTLY

-652 GSNTYAAGETVTPT
+652 GSKTYAAGETVTPT

-676 ANTVSLADRTEAVT
+676 ANTVSLADRTEVVT
-690 VNWNLEPQ
+690 INWNLEPQ
-698 AGVTAIKLEGK
+698 AGVPAINMEGK

-715 QASVNGNI
+715 QATVNGNI
-723 IDVKMDIDATSGK
+723 IDVNLDIDATSGK

-746 QANKGTKFTLPSCKG
+746 QANKGTKFILPSCKG
-761 ATVAMKGYSAF
+761 ATVTMKGYSAF

-785 SEYTSSTDLSYEI
+785 SEYTSSKDLSYEI

-813 GYLSYIKI
+813 GYLSYIQI
-821 VLPVVESEVKER
+821 VLPVVESAGGESYNNKEVAVEWPMNEPSKYSKSTVTEEGVFSTVDV
-833 AIIDTDFQ
+833 ALGNVKLEDQNHSANATGTSTVSPGVTFTQMLPSNSGTDYVSWIAKPAAGLTFTP
-841 DWTKSSTQSIIS
+841 TKITAYIVRFGTDAQSSIIIS
-853 TNFSNEEITFTYVNT
+853 AKAGDGGEEKLGTFTAPRNNKTQADDKFGANADYAVNGFVEINLSKEQQTALT
-868 SVDPEATNEGKF
+868 SGEALTFMSTVSASTSKAGGVAMVTVTGYINGTKESVEMYTLTATAAPAEGGSINIYPNADEYEAGSEVQLTATPEFGYHFVNWTDANGAEV
-880 PTSTDAAYKGYIL
+880 STDAKF
-893 ADKKEATVTTSV
+893 KCTV
-905 FKNITKVRYRHGAT
+905 
-919 GSNRGWG
+919 
-926 LKIKVGDGEWQIIS
+926 
-940 DATTGSTAWVE
+940 
-951 KDINANNV
+951 NAP
-959 QLQWYNLN
+959 
-967 TGQNAYMFELE
+967 
-978 VYANVEISAEQV
+978 AE
-990 TLTTTVSPENAGTVS
+990 
-1005 VYPNSSEYD
+1005 
-1014 KDTEVKL
+1014 L
-1021 TATDNF
+1021 TANF
-1027 GYNFKQWTKDGE
+1027 QKVN
-1039 VLGTEPVLNYI
+1039 
-1050 IAETGTITAEF
+1050 
-1061 ETAQTYELKLDVEGT
+1061 TYELKYTVEGS
-1076 NSYMVAINPEPT
+1076 NNYLVQPSPAPT

-1113 TFNNWSDGQTSSEIT
+1113 TFNNWSDGQTNSEIT

-1134 KDITALYSEADII
+1134 KDITAVYSESDII

-1228 EAFSDINI
+1228 EAFSDINV

-1257 GENWETVG
+1257 GENWKSVG
-1265 SITMTGPKAVASF
+1265 SITMTGSKAVASF

-1354 VLTFDESVKLAD
+1354 VLTFDESVKLND
-1366 GVVAYINNSYI
+1366 GVVGHINNSYI

-1419 TDNYITEAIT
+1419 TDNYITEDIT

-1451 DGTLKAAIDAANNRA
+1451 DGTLKAAIDAANNRS

-1512 YVKAANISL
+1512 YVKAANISF

-1569 GIYFQDITIKSGIND
+1569 GIYFQDITIKSGIKD

-1607 GYQDTWNSDNNRGLY
+1607 GYQDTWTSDNNQGLY

-1646 VELLQVKGGYAA
+1646 VELLQVAGGYAA

-1664 NVGWVFNGCTISASG
+1664 KVGWVFNGCTISASG
-1679 SDVNGNYTLGRP
+1679 TGVNGNYTLGRP
-1691 WGQGTPVAV
+1691 WGKGTPVAI

-1708 LPSPI
+1708 LPSAI
-1713 GWNEMSNGWPKRFA
+1713 GWNEMSNGWPNRFA
-1727 EYNSMTASGSAVDLS
+1727 EYNSMTDNGSIVDLS

-1752 PNNPVLTAEE
+1752 ANNPVLTAEE

-1772 FGDWNPKLQTEQSPV
+1772 FGDWNPTLQTEQAPV

-1825 YTISGEGTW
+1825 YTISGEGSW

-1847 ASAKAS
+1847 ASAEAS

-1858 LQIEKANENTRSD
+1858 LQVGKTNEKTTNE
-1871 YFNTAG
+1871 YFNIAG
-1877 QRVSNSFKGIVII
+1877 QRVSQATKGIFIV
-1890 NGKKYVK
+1890 NGKKVVK

>member
-1 MKYKLLRFSLLS
+1 MKYKLLRLSLLS
-13 MLLMLFGGSVFA
+13 MLMMLCGNVFA
-25 ATTWIKTDPSALK
+25 EFKDFE
-38 SGDVVAI
+38 VI
-45 VDLTSGRAMAN
+45 VNNQEGTMLTSN
-56 TGGTGSAPSATEVS
+56 ELVQGTSVEFGVAVA
-70 ISSDKESVSS
+70 SDG
-80 ITDALQWVVTV
+80 TV
-91 SSGSYQFGVT
+91 S
-101 GTDNYLYCTN
+101 
-111 TNNGVRVGTNENNTF
+111 
-126 QMKKADANS
+126 
-135 EEDFLF
+135 
-141 NTATSRYVGVYNNQD
+141 
-156 FRCYPTVNNNIKN
+156 
-169 SVTAFYKKTEDAS
+169 
-182 DTRVATT
+182 RVA
-189 VTLAGGYATSGA
+189 AGDAT
-201 VGSTLD
+201 
-207 LPTSTVNAGETAI
+207 
-220 DGATVTWTSSDESVA
+220 SVA
-235 TISGST
+235 TISGNYHSDHGLTGMKVVVPVDGNVT
-241 ISLLKAGTTTIK
+241 IIVGQCTYSGSEIKVTNSAGTTVVSK
-253 AEFTG
+253 
-258 DETNYLGSNASY
+258 
-270 SLSVYSAYSSLQ
+270 
-282 ALQEAVT
+282 T
-289 PTSTPVQITFNNVQ
+289 PTTACWKNDHNNV
-303 VTAVKG
+303 
-309 SNAYLA
+309 
-315 DTDGYGALVFTSG
+315 
-328 HGLNAGQILNGT
+328 
-340 IKANFMLYRGATEIT
+340 TE
-355 DFDASSLTITEGSL
+355 L
-369 TPTEKAI
+369 
-376 DAITAANQSTL
+376 
-387 VTLKNVTYD
+387 
-396 ATAKTFSDGN
+396 
-406 NTITYYDNFSASPTL
+406 
-421 EDGKVYDVTG
+421 
-431 IIVLFNT
+431 
-438 TIEICPRAAEDVVE
+438 
-452 TTTEVTSFRDIKAD
+452 
-466 LTQLQALATES
+466 
-477 NVYISVAEDGTI
+477 
-489 SQTDDAENAAATLK
+489 
-503 GKWHGTSYGW
+503 
-513 SDFTASVSVE
+513 
-523 GTVKITYATHDY
+523 TYA
-535 GNDITVTNAEGT
+535 G
-547 EVAKLNTVGAK
+547 
-558 WSSNHDNVVSAY
+558 
-570 YRVNE
+570 E
-575 PTTLHFSNA
+575 PTTLTISGMS
-584 KYNPYF
+584 YCPYI
-590 AVEAIDPADIP
+590 AVKALDVVINKHAVSYSLGSETAQGILPTGSEIVDGESITIP
-601 AEVTSYYITFSA
+601 A
-613 GDAEGVAPADIEVE
+613 
-627 DGNTVK
+627 
-633 LPKNYTLY
+633 NYTLF

-652 GSNTYAAGETVTPT
+652 GSKTYAAGETVTPT

-698 AGVTAIKLEGK
+698 ADVPAIKLEGK

-893 ADKKEATVTTSV
+893 ADKKEATVTTSL

-1050 IAETGTITAEF
+1050 IAETSTITAEF
-1061 ETAQTYELKLDVEGT
+1061 EKTQTYELKLDVEGT

-1103 LTASSYENLV
+1103 LTASSYEGLV

-1134 KDITALYSEADII
+1134 KDITAVYSESDII

-1228 EAFSDINI
+1228 EAFSDINV

-1257 GENWETVG
+1257 GESWESVG

-1306 SSSKNDGNALAMFF
+1306 SSSKNDSNALAMFF

-1354 VLTFDESVKLAD
+1354 VLTFDERVKLND

-1451 DGTLKAAIDAANNRA
+1451 DGTLKAAIDAANSRD
-1466 DKSTR
+1466 DKSAR
-1471 YRIFVKKGEYKMPTG
+1471 YRIFVKKGEHKLPTG

-1492 HTNNDGSVTY
+1492 HTNNDGYVY

-1512 YVKAANISL
+1512 YVTAANISL

-1529 IVTQDISNDEDML
+1529 IVTQDISNDDDML
-1542 FDGQFGKAHKYEEIK
+1542 FQGQYGPAHKYEEIK

-1569 GIYFQDITIKSGIND
+1569 GMYFQDITIKSGIND

-1607 GYQDTWNSDNNRGLY
+1607 GYQDTWTSDNNQGLY

-1646 VELLQVKGGYAA
+1646 VELLQVAGGYAA

-1664 NVGWVFNGCTISASG
+1664 NVGWVFNGCTISESG
-1679 SDVNGNYTLGRP
+1679 SGVNSNYTLGRP

-1713 GWNEMSNGWPKRFA
+1713 GWNEMSKGWPKRFA
-1727 EYNSMTASGSAVDLS
+1727 EYNSMTASGSIVDLS
-1742 GRKTTFGDGH
+1742 ERKKTFGDGH
-1752 PNNPVLTAEE
+1752 TNDPVLTEEE

-1772 FGDWNPKLQTEQSPV
+1772 FGDWNPKLQTEQAPV

-1801 DSNYVF
+1801 NSNYVF
-1807 CWAICKDGNV
+1807 CWAVCKDGNV

-1847 ASAKAS
+1847 ASAEAS

-1858 LQIEKANENTRSD
+1858 LLIEKANDKTISELYNI
-1871 YFNTAG
+1871 AG
-1877 QRVSNSFKGIVII
+1877 QRVKKATKGIYII
-1890 NGKKYVK
+1890 NGKKIQVR

>member
-1 MKYKLLRFSLLS
+1 MKYKLLRLSLLS
-13 MLLMLFGGSVFA
+13 MLMMLCGNVFA
-25 ATTWIKTDPSALK
+25 EFKDFE
-38 SGDVVAI
+38 VI
-45 VDLTSGRAMAN
+45 VNNQEGTLLTSN
-56 TGGTGSAPSATEVS
+56 ELVQGTSVEFCVS
-70 ISSDKESVSS
+70 VASDG
-80 ITDALQWVVTV
+80 TV
-91 SSGSYQFGVT
+91 S
-101 GTDNYLYCTN
+101 
-111 TNNGVRVGTNENNTF
+111 RVAAG
-126 QMKKADANS
+126 
-135 EEDFLF
+135 
-141 NTATSRYVGVYNNQD
+141 
-156 FRCYPTVNNNIKN
+156 
-169 SVTAFYKKTEDAS
+169 DAS
-182 DTRVATT
+182 
-189 VTLAGGYATSGA
+189 
-201 VGSTLD
+201 
-207 LPTSTVNAGETAI
+207 
-220 DGATVTWTSSDESVA
+220 SVA
-235 TISGST
+235 TISGNYHSDHGLTGMKVVVPVEGNVSILVGQCTYSGNEIKVTNSAGETVASKTPATACWKNDHNNVTELTYAGEATTLT
-241 ISLLKAGTTTIK
+241 ISGMGFCPFIAVKALNEVIK
-253 AEFTG
+253 KYAV
-258 DETNYLGSNASY
+258 SY
-270 SLSVYSAYSSLQ
+270 SLGSETAQGTL
-282 ALQEAVT
+282 
-289 PTSTPVQITFNNVQ
+289 PTGGEIVDGESIT
-303 VTAVKG
+303 
-309 SNAYLA
+309 
-315 DTDGYGALVFTSG
+315 
-328 HGLNAGQILNGT
+328 IP
-340 IKANFMLYRGATEIT
+340 ANF
-355 DFDASSLTITEGSL
+355 
-369 TPTEKAI
+369 
-376 DAITAANQSTL
+376 
-387 VTLKNVTYD
+387 
-396 ATAKTFSDGN
+396 
-406 NTITYYDNFSASPTL
+406 
-421 EDGKVYDVTG
+421 
-431 IIVLFNT
+431 
-438 TIEICPRAAEDVVE
+438 
-452 TTTEVTSFRDIKAD
+452 
-466 LTQLQALATES
+466 
-477 NVYISVAEDGTI
+477 
-489 SQTDDAENAAATLK
+489 
-503 GKWHGTSYGW
+503 
-513 SDFTASVSVE
+513 
-523 GTVKITYATHDY
+523 
-535 GNDITVTNAEGT
+535 
-547 EVAKLNTVGAK
+547 
-558 WSSNHDNVVSAY
+558 
-570 YRVNE
+570 
-575 PTTLHFSNA
+575 
-584 KYNPYF
+584 
-590 AVEAIDPADIP
+590 
-601 AEVTSYYITFSA
+601 
-613 GDAEGVAPADIEVE
+613 
-627 DGNTVK
+627 
-633 LPKNYTLY
+633 TLY
-641 KEGSTLTGWTD
+641 KEGYTLTGWTD
-652 GSNTYAAGETVTPT
+652 GSNTYTAGETVTPK

-676 ANTVSLADRTEAVT
+676 ANTVNLADRTAEVT
-690 VNWNLEPQ
+690 LKWDFQRKNGAPTIQWQNVADLVW
-698 AGVTAIKLEGK
+698 
-709 TGFRVA
+709 VA
-715 QASVNGNI
+715 QAEVNGKT
-723 IDVKMDIDATSGK
+723 IDVALPFSTNPGK
-736 LNNDGRSSWC
+736 FNNTGWNDWC
-746 QANKGTKFTLPSCKG
+746 QLNQGTTFQVPSCKG
-761 ATVAMKGYSAF
+761 ATISIEAYNALGE
-772 GADGKTATTIDGQ
+772 GDGKTYLTIDGQ
-785 SEYTSSTDLSYEI
+785 SDYTTGKTVSYTI
-798 ASKNETVEVVLGDDC
+798 ASSAEAVDVVIGNEG
-813 GYLSYIKI
+813 SYYRYIQV
-821 VLPVVESEVKER
+821 VLPVVESAGGESFNNADGLIEWPFESHETINAYTATPES
-833 AIIDTDFQ
+833 AISLASFEILGDLSQ
-841 DWTKSSTQSIIS
+841 SSKV
-853 TNFSNEEITFTYVNT
+853 SNPLGTGTRSADPDNGMKFLTFTGESNMKLHWFVKPAAGVTFTPTQVKMYIQRFGTNKQDGVTISAAAGEDGTETPLGTFTARRANWTDAQEESQWGKKLDNLVN
-868 SVDPEATNEGKF
+868 EAVINLTEAQQQAFASGEGFHLYAVTGLGNEKAGGFADIRIYGKF
-880 PTSTDAAYKGYIL
+880 DGTA
-893 ADKKEATVTTSV
+893 EA
-905 FKNITKVRYRHGAT
+905 
-919 GSNRGWG
+919 
-926 LKIKVGDGEWQIIS
+926 
-940 DATTGSTAWVE
+940 VE
-951 KDINANNV
+951 MCA
-959 QLQWYNLN
+959 
-967 TGQNAYMFELE
+967 
-978 VYANVEISAEQV
+978 
-990 TLTTTVSPENAGTVS
+990 
-1005 VYPNSSEYD
+1005 
-1014 KDTEVKL
+1014 L
-1021 TATDNF
+1021 TATATEGGNVTKYPNADEYEKGSEVQLTATPEF
-1027 GYNFKQWTKDGE
+1027 GYHFVNWTDANGAEVSTEAKFKYAVDAAAELTANFQK
-1039 VLGTEPVLNYI
+1039 VN
-1050 IAETGTITAEF
+1050 
-1061 ETAQTYELKLDVEGT
+1061 TYELKLDVEGT

-1134 KDITALYSEADII
+1134 KEITAVYSESDII

-1159 RVADFASEENTAA
+1159 RVADFSSDENTAA
-1172 ALSLVNTESGET
+1172 ALSLVNTESGEA
-1184 SAWLD
+1184 SGWLD

-1228 EAFSDINI
+1228 EAFSDINV

-1772 FGDWNPKLQTEQSPV
+1772 FGDWNPKLQTEQAPV

-1871 YFNTAG
+1871 YFNIAG
-1877 QRVSNSFKGIVII
+1877 QRVNNSFKGIVIT

>member
-1 MKYKLLRFSLLS
+1 MKYKLLRLSLLS
-13 MLLMLFGGSVFA
+13 MLMMLCGNVFA
-25 ATTWIKTDPSALK
+25 EFKDFE
-38 SGDVVAI
+38 VI
-45 VDLTSGRAMAN
+45 VNNQEGTMLTSN
-56 TGGTGSAPSATEVS
+56 ELVQGTSVEFGVAVA
-70 ISSDKESVSS
+70 SDG
-80 ITDALQWVVTV
+80 TV
-91 SSGSYQFGVT
+91 S
-101 GTDNYLYCTN
+101 
-111 TNNGVRVGTNENNTF
+111 
-126 QMKKADANS
+126 
-135 EEDFLF
+135 
-141 NTATSRYVGVYNNQD
+141 
-156 FRCYPTVNNNIKN
+156 
-169 SVTAFYKKTEDAS
+169 
-182 DTRVATT
+182 RVA
-189 VTLAGGYATSGA
+189 AGDAT
-201 VGSTLD
+201 
-207 LPTSTVNAGETAI
+207 
-220 DGATVTWTSSDESVA
+220 SVA
-235 TISGST
+235 TISGNYHSDHGLTGMKVVVPVDGNVT
-241 ISLLKAGTTTIK
+241 IIVGQCTYSGSEIKVTNSAGTTVVSK
-253 AEFTG
+253 
-258 DETNYLGSNASY
+258 
-270 SLSVYSAYSSLQ
+270 
-282 ALQEAVT
+282 T
-289 PTSTPVQITFNNVQ
+289 PTTACWKNDHNNV
-303 VTAVKG
+303 
-309 SNAYLA
+309 
-315 DTDGYGALVFTSG
+315 
-328 HGLNAGQILNGT
+328 
-340 IKANFMLYRGATEIT
+340 TE
-355 DFDASSLTITEGSL
+355 L
-369 TPTEKAI
+369 
-376 DAITAANQSTL
+376 
-387 VTLKNVTYD
+387 
-396 ATAKTFSDGN
+396 
-406 NTITYYDNFSASPTL
+406 
-421 EDGKVYDVTG
+421 
-431 IIVLFNT
+431 
-438 TIEICPRAAEDVVE
+438 
-452 TTTEVTSFRDIKAD
+452 
-466 LTQLQALATES
+466 
-477 NVYISVAEDGTI
+477 
-489 SQTDDAENAAATLK
+489 
-503 GKWHGTSYGW
+503 
-513 SDFTASVSVE
+513 
-523 GTVKITYATHDY
+523 TYA
-535 GNDITVTNAEGT
+535 G
-547 EVAKLNTVGAK
+547 
-558 WSSNHDNVVSAY
+558 
-570 YRVNE
+570 E
-575 PTTLHFSNA
+575 PTTLTISGMS
-584 KYNPYF
+584 YCPYI
-590 AVEAIDPADIP
+590 AVKALDVVINKHAVSYSLGSETAQGILPTGSEIVDGESITIP
-601 AEVTSYYITFSA
+601 A
-613 GDAEGVAPADIEVE
+613 
-627 DGNTVK
+627 
-633 LPKNYTLY
+633 NYTLF

-652 GSNTYAAGETVTPT
+652 GSKTYAAGETVTPT

-698 AGVTAIKLEGK
+698 ADVPAIKLEGK

-893 ADKKEATVTTSV
+893 ADKKEATVTTSL

-1050 IAETGTITAEF
+1050 IAETSTITAEF
-1061 ETAQTYELKLDVEGT
+1061 EKTQTYELKLDVEGT

-1134 KDITALYSEADII
+1134 KDITAVYSESDII

-1228 EAFSDINI
+1228 EAFSDINV

-1257 GENWETVG
+1257 GESWESVG

-1354 VLTFDESVKLAD
+1354 VLTFDERVKLND

-1451 DGTLKAAIDAANNRA
+1451 DGTLKAAIDAANSRD
-1466 DKSTR
+1466 DKSAR
-1471 YRIFVKKGEYKMPTG
+1471 YRIFVKKGEHKLPTG

-1492 HTNNDGSVTY
+1492 HTNNDGYVY

-1512 YVKAANISL
+1512 YVTAANISL

-1529 IVTQDISNDEDML
+1529 IVTQDISNDDDML
-1542 FDGQFGKAHKYEEIK
+1542 FQGQYGPTHKYEEIK

-1607 GYQDTWNSDNNRGLY
+1607 GYQDTWTSDNNQGLY

-1646 VELLQVKGGYAA
+1646 VELLQVAGGYAA

-1664 NVGWVFNGCTISASG
+1664 NVGWVFNGCTISESG
-1679 SDVNGNYTLGRP
+1679 SGVNSNYTLGRP

-1713 GWNEMSNGWPKRFA
+1713 GWNEMSKGWPKRFA
-1727 EYNSMTASGSAVDLS
+1727 EYNSMTASGSIVDLS
-1742 GRKTTFGDGH
+1742 ERKKTFGDGH
-1752 PNNPVLTAEE
+1752 TNDPVLTEEE

-1772 FGDWNPKLQTEQSPV
+1772 FGDWNPKLQTEQAPV

-1801 DSNYVF
+1801 NSNYVF
-1807 CWAICKDGNV
+1807 CWAVCKDGNV

-1847 ASAKAS
+1847 ASAEAS

-1858 LQIEKANENTRSD
+1858 LLIEKANDKTISELYNI
-1871 YFNTAG
+1871 AG
-1877 QRVSNSFKGIVII
+1877 QRVKKATKGIYII
-1890 NGKKYVK
+1890 NGKKIQVR

>member
-1 MKYKLLRFSLLS
+1 MKYKLLRLSLLS
-13 MLLMLFGGSVFA
+13 ILMMLCGNVFA
-25 ATTWIKTDPSALK
+25 EFKDFE
-38 SGDVVAI
+38 VI
-45 VDLTSGRAMAN
+45 VNNQEGTLLTSN
-56 TGGTGSAPSATEVS
+56 ELVQGTSVEFCVS
-70 ISSDKESVSS
+70 VASDG
-80 ITDALQWVVTV
+80 TV
-91 SSGSYQFGVT
+91 S
-101 GTDNYLYCTN
+101 
-111 TNNGVRVGTNENNTF
+111 RVAAG
-126 QMKKADANS
+126 
-135 EEDFLF
+135 
-141 NTATSRYVGVYNNQD
+141 
-156 FRCYPTVNNNIKN
+156 
-169 SVTAFYKKTEDAS
+169 DAS
-182 DTRVATT
+182 
-189 VTLAGGYATSGA
+189 
-201 VGSTLD
+201 
-207 LPTSTVNAGETAI
+207 
-220 DGATVTWTSSDESVA
+220 SVA
-235 TISGST
+235 TISGNYHSDHGLTGMKVVVPVEGNVSILVGQCTYSGNEIKVTNSAGETVASKTPATACWKNDHNNVTELTYAGEATTLT
-241 ISLLKAGTTTIK
+241 ISGMGFCPFIAVKALNEVIK
-253 AEFTG
+253 KYAV
-258 DETNYLGSNASY
+258 SY
-270 SLSVYSAYSSLQ
+270 SLGSETAQGTL
-282 ALQEAVT
+282 
-289 PTSTPVQITFNNVQ
+289 PTGGEIVDGESIT
-303 VTAVKG
+303 
-309 SNAYLA
+309 
-315 DTDGYGALVFTSG
+315 
-328 HGLNAGQILNGT
+328 IP
-340 IKANFMLYRGATEIT
+340 ANF
-355 DFDASSLTITEGSL
+355 
-369 TPTEKAI
+369 
-376 DAITAANQSTL
+376 
-387 VTLKNVTYD
+387 
-396 ATAKTFSDGN
+396 
-406 NTITYYDNFSASPTL
+406 
-421 EDGKVYDVTG
+421 
-431 IIVLFNT
+431 
-438 TIEICPRAAEDVVE
+438 
-452 TTTEVTSFRDIKAD
+452 
-466 LTQLQALATES
+466 
-477 NVYISVAEDGTI
+477 
-489 SQTDDAENAAATLK
+489 
-503 GKWHGTSYGW
+503 
-513 SDFTASVSVE
+513 
-523 GTVKITYATHDY
+523 
-535 GNDITVTNAEGT
+535 
-547 EVAKLNTVGAK
+547 
-558 WSSNHDNVVSAY
+558 
-570 YRVNE
+570 
-575 PTTLHFSNA
+575 
-584 KYNPYF
+584 
-590 AVEAIDPADIP
+590 
-601 AEVTSYYITFSA
+601 
-613 GDAEGVAPADIEVE
+613 
-627 DGNTVK
+627 
-633 LPKNYTLY
+633 TLY
-641 KEGSTLTGWTD
+641 KEGYTLTGWTD
-652 GSNTYAAGETVTPT
+652 GSNTYTAGETVTPK

-676 ANTVSLADRTEAVT
+676 ANTVNLADRTAEVT
-690 VNWNLEPQ
+690 LKWDFQRKNGAPTIQWQNVADLVW
-698 AGVTAIKLEGK
+698 
-709 TGFRVA
+709 VA
-715 QASVNGNI
+715 QAEVNGKT
-723 IDVKMDIDATSGK
+723 IDVALPFSTNPGK
-736 LNNDGRSSWC
+736 FNNTGWNDWC
-746 QANKGTKFTLPSCKG
+746 QLNQGTTFQVPSCKG
-761 ATVAMKGYSAF
+761 ATISIEAYNALGE
-772 GADGKTATTIDGQ
+772 GDGKTYLTIDGQ
-785 SEYTSSTDLSYEI
+785 SDYTTGKTVSYTI
-798 ASKNETVEVVLGDDC
+798 ASSAEAVDVVIGNEG
-813 GYLSYIKI
+813 SYYRYIQV
-821 VLPVVESEVKER
+821 VLPVVESAGGESFNNADGLIEWPFESHETINAYTATPES
-833 AIIDTDFQ
+833 AISLASFEILGDLSQ
-841 DWTKSSTQSIIS
+841 SSKV
-853 TNFSNEEITFTYVNT
+853 SNPLGTGTRSADPDNGMKFLTFTGESNMKLHWFVKPAAGVTFTPTQVKMYIQRFGTNKQDGVTISAAAGEDGTETPLGTFTARRANWTDAQEESQWGKKLDNLVN
-868 SVDPEATNEGKF
+868 EAVINLTEAQQQAFASGEGFHLYAVTGLGNEKAGGFADIRIYGKF
-880 PTSTDAAYKGYIL
+880 DGTA
-893 ADKKEATVTTSV
+893 EA
-905 FKNITKVRYRHGAT
+905 
-919 GSNRGWG
+919 
-926 LKIKVGDGEWQIIS
+926 
-940 DATTGSTAWVE
+940 VE
-951 KDINANNV
+951 MCA
-959 QLQWYNLN
+959 
-967 TGQNAYMFELE
+967 
-978 VYANVEISAEQV
+978 
-990 TLTTTVSPENAGTVS
+990 
-1005 VYPNSSEYD
+1005 
-1014 KDTEVKL
+1014 L
-1021 TATDNF
+1021 TATATEGGNVTKYPNADEYEKGSEVQLTATPEF
-1027 GYNFKQWTKDGE
+1027 GYHFVNWTDANGAEVSTEAKFKYAVDAAAELTANFQK
-1039 VLGTEPVLNYI
+1039 VN
-1050 IAETGTITAEF
+1050 
-1061 ETAQTYELKLDVEGT
+1061 TYELKLDVEGT

-1134 KDITALYSEADII
+1134 KEITAVYSESDII

-1159 RVADFASEENTAA
+1159 RVADFSSDENTAA
-1172 ALSLVNTESGET
+1172 ALSLVNTESGEA
-1184 SAWLD
+1184 SGWLD

-1228 EAFSDINI
+1228 EAFSDINV

-1762 AAQYRDMNNM
+1762 AAQYRDMNIM
-1772 FGDWNPKLQTEQSPV
+1772 FGDWNPKLQTEQAPV

-1871 YFNTAG
+1871 YFNIAG
-1877 QRVSNSFKGIVII
+1877 QRVNNSFKGIVIT

>member
-1 MKYKLLRFSLLS
+1 MKYKLLRLSLLS
-13 MLLMLFGGSVFA
+13 MLMMLCGNVFA
-25 ATTWIKTDPSALK
+25 EFKDFE
-38 SGDVVAI
+38 VI
-45 VDLTSGRAMAN
+45 VNNQEGTMLTSN
-56 TGGTGSAPSATEVS
+56 ELVQGTSVEFGVAVA
-70 ISSDKESVSS
+70 SDG
-80 ITDALQWVVTV
+80 TV
-91 SSGSYQFGVT
+91 S
-101 GTDNYLYCTN
+101 
-111 TNNGVRVGTNENNTF
+111 
-126 QMKKADANS
+126 
-135 EEDFLF
+135 
-141 NTATSRYVGVYNNQD
+141 
-156 FRCYPTVNNNIKN
+156 
-169 SVTAFYKKTEDAS
+169 
-182 DTRVATT
+182 RVA
-189 VTLAGGYATSGA
+189 AGDAT
-201 VGSTLD
+201 
-207 LPTSTVNAGETAI
+207 
-220 DGATVTWTSSDESVA
+220 SVA
-235 TISGST
+235 TISGNYHSDHGLTGMKVVVPVDGNVT
-241 ISLLKAGTTTIK
+241 IIVGQCTYSGSEIKVTNSAGTTVVSK
-253 AEFTG
+253 
-258 DETNYLGSNASY
+258 
-270 SLSVYSAYSSLQ
+270 
-282 ALQEAVT
+282 T
-289 PTSTPVQITFNNVQ
+289 PTTACWKNDHNNV
-303 VTAVKG
+303 
-309 SNAYLA
+309 
-315 DTDGYGALVFTSG
+315 
-328 HGLNAGQILNGT
+328 
-340 IKANFMLYRGATEIT
+340 TE
-355 DFDASSLTITEGSL
+355 L
-369 TPTEKAI
+369 
-376 DAITAANQSTL
+376 
-387 VTLKNVTYD
+387 
-396 ATAKTFSDGN
+396 
-406 NTITYYDNFSASPTL
+406 
-421 EDGKVYDVTG
+421 
-431 IIVLFNT
+431 
-438 TIEICPRAAEDVVE
+438 
-452 TTTEVTSFRDIKAD
+452 
-466 LTQLQALATES
+466 
-477 NVYISVAEDGTI
+477 
-489 SQTDDAENAAATLK
+489 
-503 GKWHGTSYGW
+503 
-513 SDFTASVSVE
+513 
-523 GTVKITYATHDY
+523 TYA
-535 GNDITVTNAEGT
+535 G
-547 EVAKLNTVGAK
+547 
-558 WSSNHDNVVSAY
+558 
-570 YRVNE
+570 E
-575 PTTLHFSNA
+575 PTTLTISGMS
-584 KYNPYF
+584 YCPYI
-590 AVEAIDPADIP
+590 AVKALDVVINKHAVSYSLGSETAQGILPTGSEIVDGESITIP
-601 AEVTSYYITFSA
+601 A
-613 GDAEGVAPADIEVE
+613 
-627 DGNTVK
+627 
-633 LPKNYTLY
+633 NYTLF

-652 GSNTYAAGETVTPT
+652 GSKTYAAGETVTPT

-698 AGVTAIKLEGK
+698 ADVPAIKLEGK

-893 ADKKEATVTTSV
+893 ADKKEATVTTSL

-1050 IAETGTITAEF
+1050 IAETSTITAEF
-1061 ETAQTYELKLDVEGT
+1061 EKTQTYELKLDVEGT

-1103 LTASSYENLV
+1103 LTASSYEGLV

-1134 KDITALYSEADII
+1134 KDITAVYSESDII

-1228 EAFSDINI
+1228 EAFSDINV

-1257 GENWETVG
+1257 GESWESVG

-1354 VLTFDESVKLAD
+1354 VLTFDERVKLND

-1451 DGTLKAAIDAANNRA
+1451 DGTLKAAIDAANSRD
-1466 DKSTR
+1466 DKSAR
-1471 YRIFVKKGEYKMPTG
+1471 YRIFVKKGEHKLPTG

-1492 HTNNDGSVTY
+1492 HTNNDGYVY

-1512 YVKAANISL
+1512 YVTAANISL

-1529 IVTQDISNDEDML
+1529 IVTQDISNDDDML
-1542 FDGQFGKAHKYEEIK
+1542 FQGQYGPAHKYEEIK

-1569 GIYFQDITIKSGIND
+1569 GMYFQDITIKSGIND

-1607 GYQDTWNSDNNRGLY
+1607 GYQDTWTSDNNQGLY

-1646 VELLQVKGGYAA
+1646 VELLQVAGGYAA

-1664 NVGWVFNGCTISASG
+1664 NVGWVFNGCTISESG
-1679 SDVNGNYTLGRP
+1679 SGVNSNYTLGRP

-1713 GWNEMSNGWPKRFA
+1713 GWNEMSKGWPKRFA
-1727 EYNSMTASGSAVDLS
+1727 EYNSMTASGSIVDLS
-1742 GRKTTFGDGH
+1742 ERKKTFGDGH
-1752 PNNPVLTAEE
+1752 TNDPVLTEEE

-1772 FGDWNPKLQTEQSPV
+1772 FGDWNPKLQTEQAPV

-1801 DSNYVF
+1801 NSNYVF
-1807 CWAICKDGNV
+1807 CWAVCKDGNV

-1847 ASAKAS
+1847 ASAEAS

-1858 LQIEKANENTRSD
+1858 LLIEKANDKTISELYNI
-1871 YFNTAG
+1871 AG
-1877 QRVSNSFKGIVII
+1877 QRVKKATKGIYII
-1890 NGKKYVK
+1890 NGKKIQVR

>member
-1 MKYKLLRFSLLS
+1 MKKNFLRFSLLGILI
-13 MLLMLFGGSVFA
+13 MLCGNVFA
-25 ATTWIKTDPSALK
+25 EFKDFE
-38 SGDVVAI
+38 VI
-45 VDLTSGRAMAN
+45 VNNQTGTVLTSEEQVQ
-56 TGGTGSAPSATEVS
+56 GT
-70 ISSDKESVSS
+70 SVE
-80 ITDALQWVVTV
+80 
-91 SSGSYQFGVT
+91 FGVAVASD
-101 GTDNYLYCTN
+101 GTLS
-111 TNNGVRVGTNENNTF
+111 RVAAG
-126 QMKKADANS
+126 
-135 EEDFLF
+135 
-141 NTATSRYVGVYNNQD
+141 
-156 FRCYPTVNNNIKN
+156 
-169 SVTAFYKKTEDAS
+169 DAS
-182 DTRVATT
+182 
-189 VTLAGGYATSGA
+189 
-201 VGSTLD
+201 
-207 LPTSTVNAGETAI
+207 
-220 DGATVTWTSSDESVA
+220 SVA
-235 TISGST
+235 TISGNYHSDHGLTGMKVVVPVDGNVT
-241 ISLLKAGTTTIK
+241 IIVGQCTYSGSEIKVTNSAGTTVVSKTPVKACWKNDPNNVTELTYAGEATTLTISGMNYCPFIAVK
-253 AEFTG
+253 ALNEVIKK
-258 DETNYLGSNASY
+258 YAVSY
-270 SLSVYSAYSSLQ
+270 SLGSETAQGIL
-282 ALQEAVT
+282 
-289 PTSTPVQITFNNVQ
+289 PTS
-303 VTAVKG
+303 
-309 SNAYLA
+309 S
-315 DTDGYGALVFTSG
+315 
-328 HGLNAGQILNGT
+328 
-340 IKANFMLYRGATEIT
+340 EI
-355 DFDASSLTITEGSL
+355 
-369 TPTEKAI
+369 
-376 DAITAANQSTL
+376 
-387 VTLKNVTYD
+387 
-396 ATAKTFSDGN
+396 
-406 NTITYYDNFSASPTL
+406 
-421 EDGKVYDVTG
+421 
-431 IIVLFNT
+431 
-438 TIEICPRAAEDVVE
+438 
-452 TTTEVTSFRDIKAD
+452 
-466 LTQLQALATES
+466 
-477 NVYISVAEDGTI
+477 
-489 SQTDDAENAAATLK
+489 
-503 GKWHGTSYGW
+503 
-513 SDFTASVSVE
+513 VE
-523 GTVKITYATHDY
+523 GESIT
-535 GNDITVTNAEGT
+535 
-547 EVAKLNTVGAK
+547 
-558 WSSNHDNVVSAY
+558 
-570 YRVNE
+570 
-575 PTTLHFSNA
+575 
-584 KYNPYF
+584 
-590 AVEAIDPADIP
+590 IP
-601 AEVTSYYITFSA
+601 A
-613 GDAEGVAPADIEVE
+613 
-627 DGNTVK
+627 
-633 LPKNYTLY
+633 NYTLY

-652 GSNTYAAGETVTPT
+652 GSKTYAAGETVTPT

-690 VNWNLEPQ
+690 INWNLEPQ
-698 AGVTAIKLEGK
+698 AGVPAINMEGK

-715 QASVNGNI
+715 QATVNGNI
-723 IDVKMDIDATSGK
+723 IDVNLDIDATSGK

-746 QANKGTKFTLPSCKG
+746 QANKGTKFILPSCKG

-813 GYLSYIKI
+813 GYLSYIQI
-821 VLPVVESEVKER
+821 VLPVVESAGGESYNNKEV
-833 AIIDTDFQ
+833 AIEWPMDEPSKYSKSTVTEEGAFSTVDVALGNVKLEDQNHSANATGTSTVSPGVTFTQMLPSNSGTDYVSWIAKPAAGLTFTP
-841 DWTKSSTQSIIS
+841 TKITAYIVRFGTDAQSSIIIS
-853 TNFSNEEITFTYVNT
+853 AKAGDGGEEKLGTFTAPRNNKTQADDKFGANADYAVNGFVEINLSKEQQTALT
-868 SVDPEATNEGKF
+868 SGEALTIMSTVSASTSKAGGVAMVTVTGYINGTKESVEMYTLTATAAPAEGGSINIYPNADEYEAGSEVQLTATPEFGYHFVNWTDANGAEV
-880 PTSTDAAYKGYIL
+880 STDAKF
-893 ADKKEATVTTSV
+893 KCTV
-905 FKNITKVRYRHGAT
+905 
-919 GSNRGWG
+919 
-926 LKIKVGDGEWQIIS
+926 
-940 DATTGSTAWVE
+940 
-951 KDINANNV
+951 NAP
-959 QLQWYNLN
+959 
-967 TGQNAYMFELE
+967 
-978 VYANVEISAEQV
+978 AE
-990 TLTTTVSPENAGTVS
+990 
-1005 VYPNSSEYD
+1005 
-1014 KDTEVKL
+1014 L
-1021 TATDNF
+1021 TANF
-1027 GYNFKQWTKDGE
+1027 QKVN
-1039 VLGTEPVLNYI
+1039 
-1050 IAETGTITAEF
+1050 
-1061 ETAQTYELKLDVEGT
+1061 TYELKYTVEGS
-1076 NSYMVAINPEPT
+1076 NNYLVQPSPAPT

-1113 TFNNWSDGQTSSEIT
+1113 TFNNWSNGQTNSEIM

-1134 KDITALYSEADII
+1134 KDITAVYSESDII

-1228 EAFSDINI
+1228 EAFSDINV

-1248 TYNVEYSLD
+1248 TYNVEYSID

-1354 VLTFDESVKLAD
+1354 VLTFDESVKLND

-1419 TDNYITEAIT
+1419 TDNYITEDIT

-1512 YVKAANISL
+1512 YVKAANISF

-1569 GIYFQDITIKSGIND
+1569 GIYFQDITIKSGIKD

-1607 GYQDTWNSDNNRGLY
+1607 GYQDTWTSDNNQGLY

-1639 GDAYFNG
+1639 GDAYLNG
-1646 VELLQVKGGYAA
+1646 VELLQVAGGYAA

-1664 NVGWVFNGCTISASG
+1664 KVGWVFNGCTISASG
-1679 SDVNGNYTLGRP
+1679 TGVNGNYTLGRP
-1691 WGQGTPVAV
+1691 WGKGTPVAI

-1727 EYNSMTASGSAVDLS
+1727 EFNSMTASGSAVDLS
-1742 GRKTTFGDGH
+1742 SRKTTFGDGH
-1752 PNNPVLTAEE
+1752 ANNPVLTAEE
-1762 AAQYRDMNNM
+1762 AAQYRDMNIM
-1772 FGDWNPKLQTEQSPV
+1772 FGDWNPKLQTEQAPV

-1807 CWAICKDGNV
+1807 CWAVCKDGNV

-1858 LQIEKANENTRSD
+1858 LQVGKTNEKTTNE
-1871 YFNTAG
+1871 YFNIAG
-1877 QRVSNSFKGIVII
+1877 QRVSQATKGIFIV
-1890 NGKKYVK
+1890 NGKKVIK

>member
-1 MKYKLLRFSLLS
+1 MKKHLLRFWAFA
-13 MLLMLFGGSVFA
+13 MCLM
-25 ATTWIKTDPSALK
+25 
-38 SGDVVAI
+38 
-45 VDLTSGRAMAN
+45 
-56 TGGTGSAPSATEVS
+56 
-70 ISSDKESVSS
+70 
-80 ITDALQWVVTV
+80 
-91 SSGSYQFGVT
+91 
-101 GTDNYLYCTN
+101 
-111 TNNGVRVGTNENNTF
+111 
-126 QMKKADANS
+126 
-135 EEDFLF
+135 
-141 NTATSRYVGVYNNQD
+141 ATSPLMADDGTLYTWD
-156 FRCYPTVNNNIKN
+156 F
-169 SVTAFYKKTEDAS
+169 
-182 DTRVATT
+182 
-189 VTLAGGYATSGA
+189 
-201 VGSTLD
+201 
-207 LPTSTVNAGETAI
+207 
-220 DGATVTWTSSDESVA
+220 TSSSSACTKVGGGQ
-235 TISGST
+235 GS
-241 ISLLKAGTTTIK
+241 
-253 AEFTG
+253 
-258 DETNYLGSNASY
+258 SY
-270 SLSVYSAYSSLQ
+270 SYPS
-282 ALQEAVT
+282 
-289 PTSTPVQITFNNVQ
+289 
-303 VTAVKG
+303 
-309 SNAYLA
+309 
-315 DTDGYGALVFTSG
+315 
-328 HGLNAGQILNGT
+328 
-340 IKANFMLYRGATEIT
+340 
-355 DFDASSLTITEGSL
+355 
-369 TPTEKAI
+369 
-376 DAITAANQSTL
+376 
-387 VTLKNVTYD
+387 
-396 ATAKTFSDGN
+396 
-406 NTITYYDNFSASPTL
+406 
-421 EDGKVYDVTG
+421 
-431 IIVLFNT
+431 
-438 TIEICPRAAEDVVE
+438 
-452 TTTEVTSFRDIKAD
+452 
-466 LTQLQALATES
+466 
-477 NVYISVAEDGTI
+477 
-489 SQTDDAENAAATLK
+489 AENADVTLEVDATNGKFNPRGGDVQVNATTIIKVPVKAK
-503 GKWHGTSYGW
+503 GDVITIYNYRNGANGVTYTIGGETKTATDVTYEYTVGSKVEASAGFVTITVTGNGYM
-513 SDFTASVSVE
+513 DKFTVLQHEPEASGGQTFTNVE
-523 GTVKITYATHDY
+523 GTVTWPLS
-535 GNDITVTNAEGT
+535 NEAEGT
-547 EVAKLNTVGAK
+547 MSEAIAQAIQNASFTMGTDLTASAKTYLDESMTGYQPGTGNAGNVETVMLEYRVKAKSGLTFKPTNVSYNAVKDGTDNATYSWSYTVDGQESTITTVAKDDIVRNNNTTGTPPMLH
-558 WSSNHDNVVSAY
+558 SHDINIDGCSEFTFRIYVSGFGNTKKLGINNVVIS
-570 YRVNE
+570 
-575 PTTLHFSNA
+575 
-584 KYNPYF
+584 
-590 AVEAIDPADIP
+590 
-601 AEVTSYYITFSA
+601 
-613 GDAEGVAPADIEVE
+613 
-627 DGNTVK
+627 GNFNGT
-633 LPKNYTLY
+633 
-641 KEGSTLTGWTD
+641 
-652 GSNTYAAGETVTPT
+652 AANV
-666 GDLTLTPVFT
+666 
-676 ANTVSLADRTEAVT
+676 
-690 VNWNLEPQ
+690 
-698 AGVTAIKLEGK
+698 
-709 TGFRVA
+709 
-715 QASVNGNI
+715 
-723 IDVKMDIDATSGK
+723 
-736 LNNDGRSSWC
+736 
-746 QANKGTKFTLPSCKG
+746 
-761 ATVAMKGYSAF
+761 
-772 GADGKTATTIDGQ
+772 
-785 SEYTSSTDLSYEI
+785 
-798 ASKNETVEVVLGDDC
+798 
-813 GYLSYIKI
+813 
-821 VLPVVESEVKER
+821 
-833 AIIDTDFQ
+833 DT
-841 DWTKSSTQSIIS
+841 
-853 TNFSNEEITFTYVNT
+853 
-868 SVDPEATNEGKF
+868 
-880 PTSTDAAYKGYIL
+880 
-893 ADKKEATVTTSV
+893 
-905 FKNITKVRYRHGAT
+905 
-919 GSNRGWG
+919 
-926 LKIKVGDGEWQIIS
+926 
-940 DATTGSTAWVE
+940 
-951 KDINANNV
+951 
-959 QLQWYNLN
+959 YNL
-967 TGQNAYMFELE
+967 TAVAAPEEGG
-978 VYANVEISAEQV
+978 S
-990 TLTTTVSPENAGTVS
+990 VSK
-1005 VYPNSSEYD
+1005 YPNADEYEAGSE
-1014 KDTEVKL
+1014 
-1021 TATDNF
+1021 
-1027 GYNFKQWTKDGE
+1027 
-1039 VLGTEPVLNYI
+1039 
-1050 IAETGTITAEF
+1050 
-1061 ETAQTYELKLDVEGT
+1061 
-1076 NSYMVAINPEPT
+1076 
-1088 IVDGK
+1088 
-1093 KMYEEGTTVT
+1093 VT
-1103 LTASSYENLV
+1103 LTATENFGYDFVNWTNAAGEEISNEAKFKYTVTANETLTANFKKVETYALNLNIDGTNDYMVTVSPAPTVVDGKNMYEAGQKVVLTANQYEGLV
-1113 TFNNWSDGQTSSEIT
+1113 TFTNWNDGTTNSEKT
-1128 LTMTED
+1128 VTMD
-1134 KDITALYSEADII
+1134 ANQDITASYSQADII

-1184 SAWLD
+1184 SGWLD

-1197 YESMKGAAVNWRQGS
+1197 YESMKGAAVNWRLGS

-1228 EAFSDINI
+1228 EAYSDINV

-1257 GENWETVG
+1257 GESWESVG

-1727 EYNSMTASGSAVDLS
+1727 EYNSMTASGSIVDLS
-1742 GRKTTFGDGH
+1742 ERKTTFGDGH
-1752 PNNPVLTAEE
+1752 ANNPVLTAEE
-1762 AAQYRDMNNM
+1762 AAQYRDMNIM
-1772 FGDWNPKLQTEQSPV
+1772 FGDWNPKLQTEQAPV

-1847 ASAKAS
+1847 ASAEAS

-1871 YFNTAG
+1871 YFNIAG
-1877 QRVSNSFKGIVII
+1877 QRVNNSFKGIVIT